1 MANVGFL
8 RGSQAGLN
16 TLMADKTGI
25 KEGSFYLTN
34 DTNRLYFGKSATEL
48 VALNEGV
55 TTVAAI
61 ANLPS
66 GTNLSNEV
74 GHFYY
79 ATAENIL
86 CVYNGSQWVQ
96 INPDTDTQVSS
107 VSTAVAVASNAATAT
122 TTLKFLRDGR
132 ELDATENKSTALK
145 FVGADLV
152 LTANG
157 ADGIK
162 LTGDTYSI
170 GSSAI
175 TGGVAIDL
183 NRDNA
188 ADSTRKSKIGSVNLK
203 SGNAISLVRDT
214 NGDITV
220 NATTQVASIE
230 KNEFSVSQTGQ
241 TATITS
247 EVKDTLSTNGETDS
261 FKLAAD
267 GNDISLSTDTN
278 NKTVKIKSSHFS
290 LSGENQATDNTAKI
304 TLKSDLANS
313 TSSNFTIAGGDN
325 VTITQDGSEIT
336 VAAVDTT
343 LASVAVDA
351 QATGYKVTVKDTAIT
366 NGVTTTFDPKIK
378 LDGGESVSFI
388 NGVATIPTKVIDDK
402 ITAAK
407 QSMDA
412 MVFKGVA
419 TAVPTG
425 AQEIG
430 WTYKAT
436 GDFTIPAGSVEGSA
450 AAADVKTGDLIVAT
464 GTEVGGV
471 ITSGL
476 KWYVVPSGDEENT
489 TYSFARVNDSG
500 KIGIKLAPDGMAANV
515 AGQMTVE
522 AGDNIAI
529 AANNGSTDGKY
540 QNVKISHGA
549 AGTAVAAPT
558 ATKTTQQVDNNLVI
572 TTHQVS
578 YDKYGHITGVTA
590 KEYTLKDTDTH
601 NNINTFSVAAS
612 DNGQGVVHSVKT
624 NDDTNARTAQ
634 VNYIAATGNQN
645 LSINTTTTA
654 DGVATVTFDLV
665 WGTF

>member
-8 RGSQAGLN
+8 RGSQANLN
-16 TLMADKTGI
+16 TLMTGKTGI

-55 TTVAAI
+55 ITVAAI

-66 GTNLSNEV
+66 GADLSNEI

-79 ATAENIL
+79 VTAENIL

-107 VSTAVAVASNAATAT
+107 VNTAVAVAENAATAT
-122 TTLKFLRDGR
+122 TTLKFSRNGKD
-132 ELDATENKSTALK
+132 LDTAENKSATLK

-188 ADSTRKSKIGSVNLK
+188 ADTTRKGKIGSVNLK
-203 SGNAISLVRDT
+203 AGKAISLARGT
-214 NGDITV
+214 NGDITI
-220 NATTQVASIE
+220 NATTETSSIE

-241 TATITS
+241 VATITN
-247 EVKDTLSTNGETDS
+247 EVKDSLSTNGVKDS

-267 GNDISLSTDTN
+267 GNDISLSTDTET
-278 NKTVKIKSSHFS
+278 KTVKIKGSHFS
-290 LSGENQATDNTAKI
+290 LSGETKETNNTAKI
-304 TLKSDLANS
+304 TLKSDLTGS
-313 TSSNFTIAGGDN
+313 TSSDFSIAGGDN
-325 VTITQDGSEIT
+325 VTVTQNGSAISI
-336 VAAVDTT
+336 AAIDTT
-343 LASVAVDA
+343 LDSVAVDA
-351 QATGYKVTVKDTAIT
+351 QATGYKVTVKDTS
-366 NGVTTTFDPKIK
+366 NNVGVTNTFDPKIQ
-378 LDGGESVSFI
+378 LAGGESVSFV
-388 NGVATIPTKVIDDK
+388 NGIATIPTKVIDDK

-419 TAVPTG
+419 TSVPTG

-450 AAADVKTGDLIVAT
+450 TAADVKTGDLIVAT
-464 GTEVGGV
+464 GNEVGGV

-489 TYSFARVNDSG
+489 TYSFARVEDAG

-515 AGQMTVE
+515 VGQMTVE

-529 AANNGSTDGKY
+529 AANNADTDGNY

-549 AGTAVAAPT
+549 AGTAVATPT
-558 ATKTTQQVDNNLVI
+558 ATKVSQKVDEALVI
-572 TTHQVS
+572 TAHEVA

-601 NNINTFSVAAS
+601 NDIDTFTVAAS
-612 DNGQGVVHSVKT
+612 KNGQGVVHSVKT
-624 NDDTNARTAQ
+624 KDNTNAMTSQ
-634 VNYIAATGNQN
+634 VNYVAATGNQN
-645 LSINTTTTA
+645 IFIKTTSA
-654 DGVATVTFDLV
+654 AGVATVTFDLV

>member
-8 RGSQAGLN
+8 RGSQANLN
-16 TLMADKTGI
+16 TLMTGKTGI

-55 TTVAAI
+55 ITVAAI
-61 ANLPS
+61 ADLPS
-66 GTNLSNEV
+66 GADLSNEI

-107 VSTAVAVASNAATAT
+107 VNTAVVVAENAATAT
-122 TTLKFLRDGR
+122 TTLKFSRDGKD
-132 ELDATENKSTALK
+132 LDTTENKSATLK

-152 LTANG
+152 LTADG
-157 ADGIK
+157 TDGIK

-175 TGGVAIDL
+175 AGGVAIDL

-188 ADSTRKSKIGSVNLK
+188 ADTTRKGKIGSVNLK
-203 SGNAISLVRDT
+203 AGNAIKLVRDT

-220 NATTQVASIE
+220 NATTEVGSVE
-230 KNEFSVSQTGQ
+230 STTFTVSQEGQ
-241 TATITS
+241 TATIES
-247 EVKDTLSTNGETDS
+247 AVKDSLQTDPVKDS
-261 FKLAAD
+261 FKIAAD
-267 GNDISLSTDTN
+267 GNDISLSTDTET
-278 NKTVKIKSSHFS
+278 KTVKIKGSHFS
-290 LSGENQATDNTAKI
+290 LSGETKETDNTAKI
-304 TLKSDLANS
+304 TLKSDLTGSA
-313 TSSNFTIAGGDN
+313 SSDFSIAGGDN
-325 VTITQDGSEIT
+325 VTVTQNGSAISI
-336 VAAVDTT
+336 AAIDTT
-343 LASVAVDA
+343 LNSVAVDA
-351 QATGYKVTVKDTAIT
+351 QAAGYKVTVKDTST
-366 NGVTTTFDPKIK
+366 TDGVTATFDPKIQ
-378 LDGGESVSFI
+378 LAGGESVSFV
-388 NGVATIPTKVIDDK
+388 NGIATIPTKVIDDK

-425 AQEIG
+425 TQEIG

-450 AAADVKTGDLIVAT
+450 AAANVKTGDLIVAT
-464 GTEVGGV
+464 GIEVGGV
-471 ITSGL
+471 ITSNL

-489 TYSFARVNDSG
+489 TYSFARVEDGG
-500 KIGIKLAPDGMAANV
+500 KVGIKLAPDGMAANV
-515 AGQMTVE
+515 VGQMTVE

-529 AANNGSTDGKY
+529 AANNADEDGKY

-558 ATKTTQQVDNNLVI
+558 ATKVSQKVDEALVI
-572 TTHQVS
+572 TAHEVA

-601 NNINTFSVAAS
+601 NDIDTFAVAAS
-612 DNGQGVVHSVKT
+612 ENGQGVVHSVKT
-624 NDDTNARTAQ
+624 KDNTNAMTAQ
-634 VNYIAATGNQN
+634 VNYVAATDNQN
-645 LSINTTTTA
+645 ISIKTTSA

>member
-8 RGSQAGLN
+8 RGSQANLN
-16 TLMADKTGI
+16 TLMTGKTGI

-66 GTNLSNEV
+66 GANLANEI

-86 CVYNGSQWVQ
+86 CVYNGQQWVQ

-107 VSTAVAVASNAATAT
+107 VSTAVAVAANAATAT
-122 TTLKFLRDGR
+122 TTLKFLRDGK
-132 ELDATENKSTALK
+132 ELDNTENKSTALK

-157 ADGIK
+157 TDGIK

-175 TGGVAIDL
+175 TDGVAIDL
-183 NRDNA
+183 NRNNA
-188 ADSTRKSKIGSVNLK
+188 ADVTRKGKIGSVNLK
-203 SGNAISLVRDT
+203 AGKAISLARGT
-214 NGDITV
+214 NGDITI
-220 NATTQVASIE
+220 NATTETSSIE
-230 KNEFSVSQTGQ
+230 KNEFSVTQAGQ
-241 TATITS
+241 TATITN
-247 EVKDTLSTNGETDS
+247 EVKDSLSTDGVKDS

-267 GNDISLSTDTN
+267 GNDISLSTDTET
-278 NKTVKIKSSHFS
+278 KTVKIKGSHFS
-290 LSGENQATDNTAKI
+290 LSGETKETDNTAKI
-304 TLKSDLANS
+304 TLKSDLTGSA
-313 TSSNFTIAGGDN
+313 SSDFSIAGGDN
-325 VTITQDGSEIT
+325 VAVTQNGSAISI
-336 VAAVDTT
+336 AAIDTT
-343 LASVAVDA
+343 LNSVAIDA
-351 QATGYKVTVKDTAIT
+351 QATGYKVTVKDTS
-366 NGVTTTFDPKIK
+366 NDVGVTNTFDPKIK
-378 LDGGESVSFI
+378 LDGGESVSFV

-419 TAVPTG
+419 TAVPAGT
-425 AQEIG
+425 QEIG

-450 AAADVKTGDLIVAT
+450 AAANVKTGDLIVAT
-464 GTEVGGV
+464 GVEVGGV

-489 TYSFARVNDSG
+489 TYSFARVEDNG
-500 KIGIKLAPDGMAANV
+500 KVGIKLAPDGMAANV
-515 AGQMTVE
+515 VGQMTVE

-529 AANNGSTDGKY
+529 AANNADKDGKY

-549 AGTAVAAPT
+549 VGTAVAAPT
-558 ATKTTQQVDNNLVI
+558 ATKVSQKVDEALVI
-572 TTHQVS
+572 TAHEVA

-601 NNINTFSVAAS
+601 NDIDTFAVAAS
-612 DNGQGVVHSVKT
+612 ENGQGVVHSVKT
-624 NDDTNARTAQ
+624 KDNTNAMTTQ
-634 VNYIAATGNQN
+634 VNYVAATDNQN
-645 LSINTTTTA
+645 ISIKTTSA
-654 DGVATVTFDLV
+654 AGVATVTFDLV

>member
-8 RGSQAGLN
+8 RGSQANLN
-16 TLMADKTGI
+16 TLMTGKTGI

-55 TTVAAI
+55 ITVDAI
-61 ANLPS
+61 ANLPK
-66 GTNLSNEV
+66 GADLSNEI

-86 CVYNGSQWVQ
+86 CVYNGQQWVQ

-107 VSTAVAVASNAATAT
+107 VSTAVAVAENAATAT
-122 TTLKFLRDGR
+122 TTLKFSRDGKN
-132 ELDATENKSTALK
+132 LDDTENKSATLK

-175 TGGVAIDL
+175 AGGVAIDL

-188 ADSTRKSKIGSVNLK
+188 ADTTRKGKIGSVNLRA
-203 SGNAISLVRDT
+203 GNAIKLERGT
-214 NGDITV
+214 NGDITI
-220 NATTQVASIE
+220 NATTEVGTIE
-230 KNEFSVSQTGQ
+230 SNTFTVSQTGQ
-241 TATITS
+241 VATI
-247 EVKDTLSTNGETDS
+247 ENAVKDSLATDPVKDS

-267 GNDISLSTDTN
+267 GNDISLSTDTEA
-278 NKTVKIKSSHFS
+278 KTVKIKGSHFS
-290 LSGENQATDNTAKI
+290 LSGETKETDNTAKI
-304 TLKSDLANS
+304 TLKSDLTGSA
-313 TSSNFTIAGGDN
+313 SSDFSIAGGDN
-325 VTITQDGSEIT
+325 VTVTQNGSAISI
-336 VAAVDTT
+336 AAIDTT
-343 LASVAVDA
+343 LNSVAVDA
-351 QATGYKVTVKDTAIT
+351 QAAGYKVTVKDTA
-366 NGVTTTFDPKIK
+366 NDVGVTATFDPKIQ
-378 LDGGESVSFI
+378 LAGGESVSFV
-388 NGVATIPTKVIDDK
+388 NGIATIPTKVIDDK

-419 TAVPTG
+419 TSVPTG

-450 AAADVKTGDLIVAT
+450 TAANVKTGDLIVAT
-464 GTEVGGV
+464 GNEVGGV

-489 TYSFARVNDSG
+489 TYSFARVEDAG
-500 KIGIKLAPDGMAANV
+500 KVGIKLAPDGMAANV
-515 AGQMTVE
+515 VGQMTVE

-529 AANNGSTDGKY
+529 AANNANEDGKY

-558 ATKTTQQVDNNLVI
+558 ATKVSQEVDKALVI
-572 TTHQVS
+572 TAHEVA

-601 NNINTFSVAAS
+601 NDIDTFSVAAS
-612 DNGQGVVHSVKT
+612 ENGHGVVHSVKT
-624 NDDTNARTAQ
+624 QDNPSAMTAQ
-634 VNYIAATGNQN
+634 VNYVAATGNQN
-645 LSINTTTTA
+645 ISINTTSSA
-654 DGVATVTFDLV
+654 GVATVTFDLV

>member
-1 MANVGFL
+1 MTNVGFL
-8 RGSQAGLN
+8 RGSQANLN
-16 TLMADKTGI
+16 TLMTGKTGI

-55 TTVAAI
+55 ITVAAI
-61 ANLPS
+61 ADLPS
-66 GTNLSNEV
+66 GADLSNEI

-107 VSTAVAVASNAATAT
+107 VNTAVVVAENAATAT
-122 TTLKFLRDGR
+122 TTLKFSRDGKD
-132 ELDATENKSTALK
+132 LDAAENKSATLK

-175 TGGVAIDL
+175 AGGVAIDL

-188 ADSTRKSKIGSVNLK
+188 ADTTRKGKIGSVNLK
-203 SGNAISLVRDT
+203 AGNAIKLVRDT

-220 NATTQVASIE
+220 NATTEVGSVE
-230 KNEFSVSQTGQ
+230 STTFTVSQTGQ
-241 TATITS
+241 VATIES
-247 EVKDTLSTNGETDS
+247 AVKDSLSTDPVKDS

-267 GNDISLSTDTN
+267 GNDISLSTDTET
-278 NKTVKIKSSHFS
+278 KTVKIKGSHFS
-290 LSGENQATDNTAKI
+290 LSGETKETDNTAKI
-304 TLKSDLANS
+304 TLKSDLTGSA
-313 TSSNFTIAGGDN
+313 SSDFSIAGGDN
-325 VTITQDGSEIT
+325 VTVTQNGSAISI
-336 VAAVDTT
+336 AAIDTT
-343 LASVAVDA
+343 LDSVAVDA
-351 QATGYKVTVKDTAIT
+351 QAAGYKVTVKDTT
-366 NGVTTTFDPKIK
+366 TTDGVTTTFDPKIQ
-378 LDGGESVSFI
+378 LAGGESVSFV
-388 NGVATIPTKVIDDK
+388 NGIATIPTKVIDDK

-407 QSMDA
+407 QSMNA

-425 AQEIG
+425 TQEIG

-450 AAADVKTGDLIVAT
+450 AAANVKTGDLIVAT
-464 GTEVGGV
+464 GIEVGGV
-471 ITSGL
+471 ITSNL

-489 TYSFARVNDSG
+489 TYSFARVEDGG
-500 KIGIKLAPDGMAANV
+500 KVGIKLAPDGMAANV
-515 AGQMTVE
+515 VGQMTVE

-529 AANNGSTDGKY
+529 AANNADEDGKY

-558 ATKTTQQVDNNLVI
+558 ATKVSQKVDEALVI
-572 TTHQVS
+572 TAHEVA

-601 NNINTFSVAAS
+601 NDIDTFAVAAS
-612 DNGQGVVHSVKT
+612 ENGQGVVHSVKT
-624 NDDTNARTAQ
+624 KDNTNAMTTQ
-634 VNYIAATGNQN
+634 VNYVAATDNQN
-645 LSINTTTTA
+645 ISIKTTSA
-654 DGVATVTFDLV
+654 AGVATVTFDLV

>member
-8 RGSQAGLN
+8 RGSQANLN
-16 TLMADKTGI
+16 TLMTGKTGI

-55 TTVAAI
+55 ITVAAI
-61 ANLPS
+61 ANLPT
-66 GTNLSNEV
+66 GADLSNEI

-86 CVYNGSQWVQ
+86 CVYNGQQWVQ

-107 VSTAVAVASNAATAT
+107 VSTAVAVAENAATAT
-122 TTLKFLRDGR
+122 TTLKFSRDGKN
-132 ELDATENKSTALK
+132 LDDTENKSATLK

-175 TGGVAIDL
+175 AGGVAIDL

-188 ADSTRKSKIGSVNLK
+188 ADTTRKGKIGSVNLK
-203 SGNAISLVRDT
+203 AGNAIKLERGT
-214 NGDITV
+214 NGDITI
-220 NATTQVASIE
+220 NATTEVGTIE
-230 KNEFSVSQTGQ
+230 SNTFTVSQTGQ
-241 TATITS
+241 VATI
-247 EVKDTLSTNGETDS
+247 ENAVKDSLSTDSVKDS

-267 GNDISLSTDTN
+267 GNDISLSTDAAA
-278 NKTVKIKSSHFS
+278 KTVKIKGSHFS
-290 LSGENQATDNTAKI
+290 LSGETKETDNTAKI
-304 TLKSDLANS
+304 TLKSDLTGSA
-313 TSSNFTIAGGDN
+313 SSNFSIAGGDN
-325 VTITQDGSEIT
+325 VTVTQNGSAISI
-336 VAAVDTT
+336 AAVDTT
-343 LASVAVDA
+343 LNSVAVDA
-351 QATGYKVTVKDTAIT
+351 QAVGYKVTVKDTS
-366 NGVTTTFDPKIK
+366 NNVGVTNTFDPKIK
-378 LDGGESVSFI
+378 LAGGESVSFV
-388 NGVATIPTKVIDDK
+388 NGIATIPTKVIDDK

-412 MVFKGVA
+412 MVFKGAV
-419 TAVPTG
+419 TSVPTG

-450 AAADVKTGDLIVAT
+450 TAANVKTGDLIVAT
-464 GTEVGGV
+464 GNEVGGV

-489 TYSFARVNDSG
+489 TYSFARVEDAG

-515 AGQMTVE
+515 VGQMTVE

-529 AANNGSTDGKY
+529 AANNADEDGKY

-558 ATKTTQQVDNNLVI
+558 ATKVSQKVDEALVI
-572 TTHQVS
+572 TAHEVA

-601 NNINTFSVAAS
+601 NNINAFGVAAS
-612 DNGQGVVHSVKT
+612 ENGQGVVHSVKT
-624 NDDTNARTAQ
+624 EDDTVARTAQ
-634 VNYIAATGNQN
+634 VNYVAATGNQN
-645 LSINTTTTA
+645 ISINTTSSA
-654 DGVATVTFDLV
+654 GVATVTFDLV

>member
-8 RGSQAGLN
+8 RGSQANLN
-16 TLMADKTGI
+16 TLMTGKTGI

-55 TTVAAI
+55 ITVAAI
-61 ANLPS
+61 ANLPT
-66 GTNLSNEV
+66 GADLSNEI

-86 CVYNGSQWVQ
+86 CVYNGKQWVQ

-107 VSTAVAVASNAATAT
+107 VSTAVAVAENAATAT
-122 TTLKFLRDGR
+122 TTLKFSRDGKD
-132 ELDATENKSTALK
+132 LDATENKSATLK

-170 GSSAI
+170 GSSAVA
-175 TGGVAIDL
+175 GGVAIDL

-188 ADSTRKSKIGSVNLK
+188 ADTTRKGKIGSVNLK
-203 SGNAISLVRDT
+203 AGNAINLERGT
-214 NGDITV
+214 NGDITI
-220 NATTQVASIE
+220 NATTAVATIAS
-230 KNEFSVSQTGQ
+230 NDFTVSQTGQ
-241 TATITS
+241 VATI
-247 EVKDTLSTNGETDS
+247 ENAVKDSLSTNPVKDS

-267 GNDISLSTDTN
+267 GNDINISTDATA
-278 NKTVKIKSSHFS
+278 KTVKIKGSHFS
-290 LSGENQATDNTAKI
+290 LNGETKETDNTAKI
-304 TLKSDLANS
+304 TLRSDLTGSA
-313 TSSNFTIAGGDN
+313 SSDFSIAGGDN
-325 VTITQDGSEIT
+325 VAVTQNGSAISI
-336 VAAVDTT
+336 AAINTT
-343 LASVAVDA
+343 LKSVAVDA
-351 QATGYKVTVKDTAIT
+351 QAAGYKVTVTDTA
-366 NGVTTTFDPKIK
+366 NDVGVTNTFDPKIQ
-378 LDGGESVSFI
+378 LAGGESVSFV
-388 NGVATIPTKVIDDK
+388 NGIATIPTKVIDDK

-419 TAVPTG
+419 TSVPTG

-450 AAADVKTGDLIVAT
+450 AAANVKTGDLIVAT
-464 GTEVGGV
+464 GNEVGGV

-489 TYSFARVNDSG
+489 TYSFARVEDAG
-500 KIGIKLAPDGMAANV
+500 KVGIKLAPDGMAANV
-515 AGQMTVE
+515 VGQMTVE

-529 AANNGSTDGKY
+529 AANNANEDGKY

-558 ATKTTQQVDNNLVI
+558 ATKVSQKVDEALVI
-572 TTHQVS
+572 TAHEVA

-601 NNINTFSVAAS
+601 NNINAFGVAAS
-612 DNGQGVVHSVKT
+612 ENGQGVVHSVKT
-624 NDDTNARTAQ
+624 EDDTVARTAQ
-634 VNYIAATGNQN
+634 VNYVAATGNQN
-645 LSINTTTTA
+645 ISINTTSSA
-654 DGVATVTFDLV
+654 GVATVTFDLV

>member
-8 RGSQAGLN
+8 RGSQANLN
-16 TLMADKTGI
+16 TLMTGKTGI

-55 TTVAAI
+55 ITVAAI
-61 ANLPS
+61 ANLPT
-66 GTNLSNEV
+66 GADLSNEI

-86 CVYNGSQWVQ
+86 CVYNGQQWVQ

-107 VSTAVAVASNAATAT
+107 VSTAVAVAENAATAT
-122 TTLKFLRDGR
+122 TTLKFSRDGKN
-132 ELDATENKSTALK
+132 LDDTENKSATLK

-175 TGGVAIDL
+175 AGGVAIDL

-188 ADSTRKSKIGSVNLK
+188 ADTTRKGKIGSVNLK
-203 SGNAISLVRDT
+203 AGNAIKLERGT
-214 NGDITV
+214 NGDITI
-220 NATTQVASIE
+220 NATTEVGTIE
-230 KNEFSVSQTGQ
+230 SNTFTVSQTGQ
-241 TATITS
+241 VATI
-247 EVKDTLSTNGETDS
+247 ENAVKDSLSTDPVKDS

-267 GNDISLSTDTN
+267 GNDISLSTDAAA
-278 NKTVKIKSSHFS
+278 KTVKIKGSHFS
-290 LSGENQATDNTAKI
+290 LSGETKETDNTAKI
-304 TLKSDLANS
+304 TLKSDLTGSA
-313 TSSNFTIAGGDN
+313 SSNFSIAGGDN
-325 VTITQDGSEIT
+325 VTVTQNGSAISI
-336 VAAVDTT
+336 AAVDTT
-343 LASVAVDA
+343 LNSVAVDA
-351 QATGYKVTVKDTAIT
+351 QAAGYKITVKDTS
-366 NGVTTTFDPKIK
+366 NNVGVTNTFDPKIK
-378 LDGGESVSFI
+378 LAGGESVSFV
-388 NGVATIPTKVIDDK
+388 NGIATIPTKVIDDK

-412 MVFKGVA
+412 MVFKGAV
-419 TAVPTG
+419 TSVPTG

-450 AAADVKTGDLIVAT
+450 AAANVKTGDLIVAT
-464 GTEVGGV
+464 GNEVGGV

-489 TYSFARVNDSG
+489 TYSFARVEDAG

-515 AGQMTVE
+515 VGQMTVE

-529 AANNGSTDGKY
+529 AANNADEDGKY

-558 ATKTTQQVDNNLVI
+558 ATKVSQKVDEALVI
-572 TTHQVS
+572 TAHEVA

-601 NNINTFSVAAS
+601 NNINAFGVAAS
-612 DNGQGVVHSVKT
+612 ENGQGVVHSVKT
-624 NDDTNARTAQ
+624 EDDTVARTAQ
-634 VNYIAATGNQN
+634 VNYVAATGNQN
-645 LSINTTTTA
+645 ISINTTSSA
-654 DGVATVTFDLV
+654 GVATVTFDLV

>member
-8 RGSQAGLN
+8 RGSQANLN
-16 TLMADKTGI
+16 TLMTGKTGI

-55 TTVAAI
+55 ITVAAI
-61 ANLPS
+61 ANLPT
-66 GTNLSNEV
+66 GADLSNEI

-86 CVYNGSQWVQ
+86 CVYNGHQWVQ

-107 VSTAVAVASNAATAT
+107 VSTAVAVAENAATAT
-122 TTLKFLRDGR
+122 TTLKFSRDGKD
-132 ELDATENKSTALK
+132 LDATENKSATLK

-175 TGGVAIDL
+175 AGGVAIDL

-188 ADSTRKSKIGSVNLK
+188 ADTTRKGKIGSVNLK
-203 SGNAISLVRDT
+203 AGNAIKLERGT
-214 NGDITV
+214 NGDITI
-220 NATTQVASIE
+220 NATTEVGTIE
-230 KNEFSVSQTGQ
+230 SNTFTVSQTGQ
-241 TATITS
+241 VATI
-247 EVKDTLSTNGETDS
+247 ENAVKDSLSTDPVKDS
-261 FKLAAD
+261 FKIAAD
-267 GNDISLSTDTN
+267 GNDINISTDAAA
-278 NKTVKIKSSHFS
+278 KTVKIKGSHFS
-290 LSGENQATDNTAKI
+290 LSGETKETDNTAKI
-304 TLKSDLANS
+304 TLKSDLTGSA
-313 TSSNFTIAGGDN
+313 SSNFSIAGGDN
-325 VTITQDGSEIT
+325 VTVTQNGSAISI
-336 VAAVDTT
+336 AAVDTT
-343 LASVAVDA
+343 LNSVAVDA
-351 QATGYKVTVKDTAIT
+351 QATGYKVTVKDTS
-366 NGVTTTFDPKIK
+366 NNVGVTNTFDPKIQ
-378 LDGGESVSFI
+378 LAGGESVSFV
-388 NGVATIPTKVIDDK
+388 NGIATIPTKVIDDK

-419 TAVPTG
+419 TSIPTG

-450 AAADVKTGDLIVAT
+450 TAADVKTGDLIVAT
-464 GTEVGGV
+464 GNEVGGV

-489 TYSFARVNDSG
+489 TYSFARVEDAG

-515 AGQMTVE
+515 VGQMTVE

-529 AANNGSTDGKY
+529 AANNADEDGKY

-558 ATKTTQQVDNNLVI
+558 ATKVSQKVDEALVI
-572 TTHQVS
+572 TAHEVA

-601 NNINTFSVAAS
+601 NNINAFGVAAS
-612 DNGQGVVHSVKT
+612 ENGQGVVHSVKT
-624 NDDTNARTAQ
+624 EDDTVARTAQ
-634 VNYIAATGNQN
+634 VNYVAATGNQN
-645 LSINTTTTA
+645 ISINTTSSA
-654 DGVATVTFDLV
+654 GVATVTFDLV

>member
-8 RGSQAGLN
+8 RGSQANLN
-16 TLMADKTGI
+16 TLMTGKTGI

-55 TTVAAI
+55 ITVDAI
-61 ANLPS
+61 ANLPK
-66 GTNLSNEV
+66 GADLSNEI

-79 ATAENIL
+79 ATTENIL
-86 CVYNGSQWVQ
+86 CVYNGQQWVQ

-107 VSTAVAVASNAATAT
+107 VSTAVAVAENAATAT
-122 TTLKFLRDGR
+122 TTLKFSRDGKN
-132 ELDATENKSTALK
+132 LDDTENKSATLK

-175 TGGVAIDL
+175 AGGVAIDL

-188 ADSTRKSKIGSVNLK
+188 ADVTRKGKIGSVNLK
-203 SGNAISLVRDT
+203 AGNSIKLERGT
-214 NGDITV
+214 NGDITID
-220 NATTQVASIE
+220 ATTAVGTIE
-230 KNEFSVSQTGQ
+230 SNTFTVSQTGQ
-241 TATITS
+241 VATI
-247 EVKDTLSTNGETDS
+247 ENAVKDSLATDPVKDS

-267 GNDISLSTDTN
+267 GNDISLSTDAAA
-278 NKTVKIKSSHFS
+278 KTVKIKGSHFS
-290 LSGENQATDNTAKI
+290 LSGETKETDNTAKI
-304 TLKSDLANS
+304 TLKSDLTGSA
-313 TSSNFTIAGGDN
+313 SSNFSIAGGDN
-325 VTITQDGSEIT
+325 VAVTQNGSAISI
-336 VAAVDTT
+336 AAVDTT
-343 LASVAVDA
+343 LKGVAIDA
-351 QATGYKVTVKDTAIT
+351 QAAGYKVTVTDTS
-366 NGVTTTFDPKIK
+366 NDVGVTNTFDPKIQ
-378 LDGGESVSFI
+378 LAGGESVSFV
-388 NGVATIPTKVIDDK
+388 NGIATIPTKVIDDK

-419 TAVPTG
+419 TSVPTG

-450 AAADVKTGDLIVAT
+450 TAADVKTGDLIVAT
-464 GTEVGGV
+464 GNEVGGV

-489 TYSFARVNDSG
+489 TYSFARVEDAG

-515 AGQMTVE
+515 VGQMTVE

-529 AANNGSTDGKY
+529 AANNTNEDGKY

-558 ATKTTQQVDNNLVI
+558 ATKISQKVDEALVI
-572 TTHQVS
+572 TAHEVA

-601 NNINTFSVAAS
+601 NDIETFSVAAS
-612 DNGQGVVHSVKT
+612 ENGKGVVHSVKT
-624 NDDTNARTAQ
+624 KDNPSAMTAQ
-634 VNYIAATGNQN
+634 VNYVAATGNQN
-645 LSINTTTTA
+645 ISINTTSSA
-654 DGVATVTFDLV
+654 GVATVTFDLV

>member
-8 RGSQAGLN
+8 RGSQANLN
-16 TLMADKTGI
+16 TLMTGKTGI

-61 ANLPS
+61 ADLPS
-66 GTNLSNEV
+66 GADLSNEI

-107 VSTAVAVASNAATAT
+107 VNTAVVVAENAATAT
-122 TTLKFLRDGR
+122 TTLKFSRDGKD
-132 ELDATENKSTALK
+132 LDAAENKSATLK

-175 TGGVAIDL
+175 AGGVAIDL

-188 ADSTRKSKIGSVNLK
+188 ADTTRKGKIGSVNLK
-203 SGNAISLVRDT
+203 AGNAIKLERGT
-214 NGDITV
+214 NGDITI
-220 NATTQVASIE
+220 NATTETSSIE
-230 KNEFSVSQTGQ
+230 KNEFSVTQAGQ
-241 TATITS
+241 TATITN
-247 EVKDTLSTNGETDS
+247 EVKDSLSTDGVKDS

-267 GNDISLSTDTN
+267 GNDISLSTDTET
-278 NKTVKIKSSHFS
+278 KTVKIKGSHFS
-290 LSGENQATDNTAKI
+290 LSGETKETDNTAKI
-304 TLKSDLANS
+304 TLKSDLTGSA
-313 TSSNFTIAGGDN
+313 SSDFSIAGGDN
-325 VTITQDGSEIT
+325 VAVTQNGSAISI
-336 VAAVDTT
+336 AAIDTT
-343 LASVAVDA
+343 LNSVAIDA
-351 QATGYKVTVKDTAIT
+351 QATGYKVTVKDTS
-366 NGVTTTFDPKIK
+366 NDVGVTNTFDPKIQ
-378 LDGGESVSFI
+378 LAGGESVSFV
-388 NGVATIPTKVIDDK
+388 NGIATIPTKVIDDK

-419 TAVPTG
+419 TAVPIGT
-425 AQEIG
+425 QEIG

-450 AAADVKTGDLIVAT
+450 AAANVKTGDLIVAT
-464 GTEVGGV
+464 GVEVGGV

-489 TYSFARVNDSG
+489 TYSFARVEDNG
-500 KIGIKLAPDGMAANV
+500 KVGIKLAPDGMAANV
-515 AGQMTVE
+515 VGQMTVE

-529 AANNGSTDGKY
+529 AANNADEDGKY

-558 ATKTTQQVDNNLVI
+558 ATKVSQKVDEALVI
-572 TTHQVS
+572 TAHEVA

-601 NNINTFSVAAS
+601 NDIDTFAVAAS
-612 DNGQGVVHSVKT
+612 ENGQGVVHSVKT
-624 NDDTNARTAQ
+624 KDNTNAMTAQ
-634 VNYIAATGNQN
+634 VNYVAATDNQN
-645 LSINTTTTA
+645 ISIKTTSA
-654 DGVATVTFDLV
+654 AGVATVTFDLV

>member
-16 TLMADKTGI
+16 TLMAGKTGI

-55 TTVAAI
+55 TTVKAI
-61 ANLPS
+61 ADLPT
-66 GTNLSNEV
+66 GADLSNEI

-79 ATAENIL
+79 ATVENIL

-107 VSTAVAVASNAATAT
+107 VSTAVVVAENAATAT
-122 TTLKFLRDGR
+122 TTLKFSRDGKN
-132 ELDATENKSTALK
+132 LDDTDNKSAALK

-152 LTANG
+152 LTADG
-157 ADGIK
+157 TDGIK

-175 TGGVAIDL
+175 ADGVAIDL

-188 ADSTRKSKIGSVNLK
+188 ADTTRKGKIGSVNLK
-203 SGNAISLVRDT
+203 AGNAIKLVRDT

-220 NATTQVASIE
+220 NATTEVGSVE
-230 KNEFSVSQTGQ
+230 STTFTVSQTGQ
-241 TATITS
+241 VATIES
-247 EVKDTLSTNGETDS
+247 AVKDSLSTDPVKDS

-267 GNDISLSTDTN
+267 GNDISLSTDTET
-278 NKTVKIKSSHFS
+278 KTVKIKGSHFS
-290 LSGENQATDNTAKI
+290 LSGETKETDNTAKI
-304 TLKSDLANS
+304 TLKSDLTGSA
-313 TSSNFTIAGGDN
+313 SSDFSIAGGDN
-325 VTITQDGSEIT
+325 VTVTQNGSTISI
-336 VAAVDTT
+336 AAIDTT
-343 LASVAVDA
+343 LDSVAVDA
-351 QATGYKVTVKDTAIT
+351 QATGYKVTVKDTT
-366 NGVTTTFDPKIK
+366 TTDGVTATFDPKIQ
-378 LDGGESVSFI
+378 LAGGESVSFV
-388 NGVATIPTKVIDDK
+388 NGIAIIPTKVIDDK
-402 ITAAK
+402 ITAAR

-412 MVFKGVA
+412 MVFKGAA

-425 AQEIG
+425 TQEIG

-436 GDFTIPAGSVEGSA
+436 GDFTIPADSVEGNA
-450 AAADVKTGDLIVAT
+450 AAVNVKTGDLIVAT
-464 GTEVGGV
+464 GIEVGGV
-471 ITSGL
+471 ITSNL

-489 TYSFARVNDSG
+489 TYSFARVEDGN
-500 KIGIKLAPDGMAANV
+500 KVGIKLAPDGMAANV
-515 AGQMTVE
+515 VGQMTVE

-529 AANNGSTDGKY
+529 AANNADEDGKY

-558 ATKTTQQVDNNLVI
+558 ATKVSQKVDEALVI
-572 TTHQVS
+572 TAHEVA

-601 NNINTFSVAAS
+601 NDIDAFGVAAS
-612 DNGQGVVHSVKT
+612 ENGQGVVHSVKT
-624 NDDTNARTAQ
+624 KDNTNAMTAQ
-634 VNYIAATGNQN
+634 VNYVAATDNQN
-645 LSINTTTTA
+645 ISIKTTSA
-654 DGVATVTFDLV
+654 AGVATVTFDLV

>member
-8 RGSQAGLN
+8 RGSQANLN
-16 TLMADKTGI
+16 TLMTGKTGI

-55 TTVAAI
+55 ITVAAI
-61 ANLPS
+61 ADLPS
-66 GTNLSNEV
+66 GADLSNEI

-107 VSTAVAVASNAATAT
+107 VNTAVVVAENAATAT
-122 TTLKFLRDGR
+122 TTLKFSRDGKD
-132 ELDATENKSTALK
+132 LDAAENKSATLK

-175 TGGVAIDL
+175 AGGVAIDL

-188 ADSTRKSKIGSVNLK
+188 ADTTRKGKIGSVNLK
-203 SGNAISLVRDT
+203 AGNAIKLVRDT

-220 NATTQVASIE
+220 NATTEVGSVE
-230 KNEFSVSQTGQ
+230 STTFTVSQTGQ
-241 TATITS
+241 VATIES
-247 EVKDTLSTNGETDS
+247 AVKDSLSTDPVKDS

-267 GNDISLSTDTN
+267 GNDISLSTDTET
-278 NKTVKIKSSHFS
+278 KTVKIKGSHFS
-290 LSGENQATDNTAKI
+290 LSGETKETDNTAKI
-304 TLKSDLANS
+304 TLKSDLTGSA
-313 TSSNFTIAGGDN
+313 SSDFSIAGGDN
-325 VTITQDGSEIT
+325 VTVTQNGSAISITAI
-336 VAAVDTT
+336 DTT
-343 LASVAVDA
+343 LDSVAVDA
-351 QATGYKVTVKDTAIT
+351 QAAGYKVTVKDTT
-366 NGVTTTFDPKIK
+366 TTDGVTTTFDPKIQ
-378 LDGGESVSFI
+378 LAGGESVSFV
-388 NGVATIPTKVIDDK
+388 NGIATIPTKVIDDK

-425 AQEIG
+425 TQEIG

-436 GDFTIPAGSVEGSA
+436 GDFTIPAGSVEGSTA
-450 AAADVKTGDLIVAT
+450 AANVKTGDLIVAT
-464 GTEVGGV
+464 GIEVGGV
-471 ITSGL
+471 ITSNL

-489 TYSFARVNDSG
+489 TYSFARVEDGG
-500 KIGIKLAPDGMAANV
+500 KVGIKLAPDGMAANV
-515 AGQMTVE
+515 VGQMTVE

-529 AANNGSTDGKY
+529 AANNADEDGKY

-549 AGTAVAAPT
+549 VGTAVAAPT
-558 ATKTTQQVDNNLVI
+558 ATKVSQKVDEALVI
-572 TTHQVS
+572 TAHEVA

-601 NNINTFSVAAS
+601 NDIDTFAVAAS
-612 DNGQGVVHSVKT
+612 ENGQGVVHSVKT
-624 NDDTNARTAQ
+624 KDNTNAMTAQ
-634 VNYIAATGNQN
+634 VNYVAATDNQN
-645 LSINTTTTA
+645 ISIKTTSVA
-654 DGVATVTFDLV
+654 GVATVTFDLV

>member
-8 RGSQAGLN
+8 RGSQANLN
-16 TLMADKTGI
+16 TLMTGKTGI

-55 TTVAAI
+55 ITVAAI
-61 ANLPS
+61 ANLPT
-66 GTNLSNEV
+66 GAGLSNEI

-107 VSTAVAVASNAATAT
+107 VNTAVAVAENAATAT
-122 TTLKFLRDGR
+122 TTLKFSRNGKD
-132 ELDATENKSTALK
+132 LDTTENKSATLK

-188 ADSTRKSKIGSVNLK
+188 ADTARKGKIGSVNLK
-203 SGNAISLVRDT
+203 AGNAIKLERGT
-214 NGDITV
+214 NGDITID
-220 NATTQVASIE
+220 ATTAVATIE
-230 KNEFSVSQTGQ
+230 SNTFTVSQTGQ
-241 TATITS
+241 VATI
-247 EVKDTLSTNGETDS
+247 ENAVKDSLATDPVKDS

-267 GNDISLSTDTN
+267 GNDISLSTDTET
-278 NKTVKIKSSHFS
+278 KTVKIKGSHFS
-290 LSGENQATDNTAKI
+290 LSGETKETDNTAKI
-304 TLKSDLANS
+304 TLKSDLTGS
-313 TSSNFTIAGGDN
+313 TSSDFSIAGGDN
-325 VTITQDGSEIT
+325 VTVTQNGSAISI
-336 VAAVDTT
+336 AAIDTT
-343 LASVAVDA
+343 LNSVAVDA
-351 QATGYKVTVKDTAIT
+351 QATGYKVTVKDTS
-366 NGVTTTFDPKIK
+366 NNVGVTNTFDPKIQ
-378 LDGGESVSFI
+378 LAGGESVSFV
-388 NGVATIPTKVIDDK
+388 NGIATIPTKVIDDK

-419 TAVPTG
+419 TSVPTG

-450 AAADVKTGDLIVAT
+450 TAADVKTGDLIVAT
-464 GTEVGGV
+464 GNEVGGV

-489 TYSFARVNDSG
+489 TYSFARVEDAG

-515 AGQMTVE
+515 VGQMTVE

-529 AANNGSTDGKY
+529 AANNADTDGNY

-549 AGTAVAAPT
+549 AGTAVATPT
-558 ATKTTQQVDNNLVI
+558 ATKVSQKVDEALVI
-572 TTHQVS
+572 TAHEVA

-601 NNINTFSVAAS
+601 NDIDTFTVAAS
-612 DNGQGVVHSVKT
+612 KNGQGVVHSVKT
-624 NDDTNARTAQ
+624 KDNTNAMTSQ
-634 VNYIAATGNQN
+634 VNYVAATGNQN
-645 LSINTTTTA
+645 IFIKTTSA
-654 DGVATVTFDLV
+654 AGVATVTFDLV

>member
-8 RGSQAGLN
+8 RGSQANLN
-16 TLMADKTGI
+16 TLMTGKTGI

-55 TTVAAI
+55 ITVAAI
-61 ANLPS
+61 ANLPT
-66 GTNLSNEV
+66 GADLSNEI

-86 CVYNGSQWVQ
+86 CVYNGQQWVQ

-107 VSTAVAVASNAATAT
+107 VSTAVAVAENAATAT
-122 TTLKFLRDGR
+122 TTLKFSRDGKN
-132 ELDATENKSTALK
+132 LDDTENKSATLK

-175 TGGVAIDL
+175 AGGVAIDL

-188 ADSTRKSKIGSVNLK
+188 ADTTRKGKIGSVNLK
-203 SGNAISLVRDT
+203 AGDAIKLERGT
-214 NGDITV
+214 NGDITI
-220 NATTQVASIE
+220 NATTEVGTIE
-230 KNEFSVSQTGQ
+230 SNTFTVSQTGQ
-241 TATITS
+241 VATI
-247 EVKDTLSTNGETDS
+247 ENAVKDSLSTDSVKDS

-267 GNDISLSTDTN
+267 GNDISLSTDTET
-278 NKTVKIKSSHFS
+278 KTVKIKGSHFS
-290 LSGENQATDNTAKI
+290 LSGETKETDNTAKI
-304 TLKSDLANS
+304 TLKSDLTGSA
-313 TSSNFTIAGGDN
+313 SSNFSIAGGDN
-325 VTITQDGSEIT
+325 VAVTQNGSAISI
-336 VAAVDTT
+336 AAVDTT
-343 LASVAVDA
+343 LNSVAVDA
-351 QATGYKVTVKDTAIT
+351 QATGYKVTVKDTS
-366 NGVTTTFDPKIK
+366 NNVGVTNTFDPKIQ
-378 LDGGESVSFI
+378 LAGGESVSFV
-388 NGVATIPTKVIDDK
+388 NGIATIPTKVIDDK

-419 TAVPTG
+419 TSVPTG

-450 AAADVKTGDLIVAT
+450 MAANVKTGDLIVAT
-464 GTEVGGV
+464 GNEVGGV

-489 TYSFARVNDSG
+489 TYSFARVEDGG
-500 KIGIKLAPDGMAANV
+500 KVGIKLAPDGMAANV
-515 AGQMTVE
+515 VGQMTVE

-529 AANNGSTDGKY
+529 AANNTDEDGKY

-558 ATKTTQQVDNNLVI
+558 ATKVSQKVDEALVI
-572 TTHQVS
+572 TAHEVA

-601 NNINTFSVAAS
+601 NDIDTFSVAAS
-612 DNGQGVVHSVKT
+612 ENGHGVVHSVKT
-624 NDDTNARTAQ
+624 KDNPSAMTAQ
-634 VNYIAATGNQN
+634 VNYVAATGNQN
-645 LSINTTTTA
+645 ISINTTSS

>member
-8 RGSQAGLN
+8 RGSQANLN
-16 TLMADKTGI
+16 TLMTGKTGI

-55 TTVAAI
+55 ITVAAI
-61 ANLPS
+61 ADLPS
-66 GTNLSNEV
+66 GADLSNEI

-107 VSTAVAVASNAATAT
+107 VNTAVVVAENAATAT
-122 TTLKFLRDGR
+122 TTLKFSRDGKD
-132 ELDATENKSTALK
+132 LDAAENKSATLK

-175 TGGVAIDL
+175 AGGVAIDL

-188 ADSTRKSKIGSVNLK
+188 ADTTRKGKIGSVNLK
-203 SGNAISLVRDT
+203 AGNAIKLVRDT

-220 NATTQVASIE
+220 NATTEVGSVE
-230 KNEFSVSQTGQ
+230 STTFTVSQTGQ
-241 TATITS
+241 VATIES
-247 EVKDTLSTNGETDS
+247 AVKDSLSTDPVKDS

-267 GNDISLSTDTN
+267 GNDISLSTDTET
-278 NKTVKIKSSHFS
+278 KTVKIKGSHFS
-290 LSGENQATDNTAKI
+290 LSGETKETDNTAKI
-304 TLKSDLANS
+304 TLKSDLTGSA
-313 TSSNFTIAGGDN
+313 SSDFSIAGGDN
-325 VTITQDGSEIT
+325 VTVTQNGSAISITAI
-336 VAAVDTT
+336 DTT
-343 LASVAVDA
+343 LDSVAVDA
-351 QATGYKVTVKDTAIT
+351 QAAGYKVTVKDTT
-366 NGVTTTFDPKIK
+366 TTDGVTTTFDPKIQ
-378 LDGGESVSFI
+378 LAGGESVSFV
-388 NGVATIPTKVIDDK
+388 NGIATIPTKVIDDK

-425 AQEIG
+425 TQEIG

-450 AAADVKTGDLIVAT
+450 AAANVKTGDLIVAT
-464 GTEVGGV
+464 GIEVGGV
-471 ITSGL
+471 ITSNL

-489 TYSFARVNDSG
+489 TYSFARVEDGG
-500 KIGIKLAPDGMAANV
+500 KVGIKLAPDGMAANV
-515 AGQMTVE
+515 VGQMTVE

-529 AANNGSTDGKY
+529 AANNADEDGKY

-549 AGTAVAAPT
+549 VGTAVAAPT
-558 ATKTTQQVDNNLVI
+558 ATKVSQKVDEALVI
-572 TTHQVS
+572 TAHEVA

-601 NNINTFSVAAS
+601 NDIDTFAVAAS
-612 DNGQGVVHSVKT
+612 ENGQGVVHSVKT
-624 NDDTNARTAQ
+624 KDNTNAMTAQ
-634 VNYIAATGNQN
+634 VNYVAATDNQN
-645 LSINTTTTA
+645 ISIKTTSA
-654 DGVATVTFDLV
+654 AGVATVTFDLV

>member
-8 RGSQAGLN
+8 RGSQANLN
-16 TLMADKTGI
+16 TLMTSKTGI

-55 TTVAAI
+55 ITVAAI
-61 ANLPS
+61 ADLPS
-66 GTNLSNEV
+66 GADLSNEI

-107 VSTAVAVASNAATAT
+107 VNTAVVVAENAATAT
-122 TTLKFLRDGR
+122 TTLKFSRDGKD
-132 ELDATENKSTALK
+132 LDAAENKSATLK

-175 TGGVAIDL
+175 AGGVAIDL

-188 ADSTRKSKIGSVNLK
+188 ADTTRKGKIGSVNLK
-203 SGNAISLVRDT
+203 AGNAIKLVRDT

-220 NATTQVASIE
+220 NATTEVGSVE
-230 KNEFSVSQTGQ
+230 STTFTVSQTGQ
-241 TATITS
+241 VATIES
-247 EVKDTLSTNGETDS
+247 AVKDSLSTDPVKDS

-267 GNDISLSTDTN
+267 GNDISLSTDTET
-278 NKTVKIKSSHFS
+278 KTVKIKGSHFS
-290 LSGENQATDNTAKI
+290 LSGETKETDNTAKI
-304 TLKSDLANS
+304 TLKSDLTGSA
-313 TSSNFTIAGGDN
+313 SSDFSIAGGDN
-325 VTITQDGSEIT
+325 VTVTQNGSAISITAI
-336 VAAVDTT
+336 DTT
-343 LASVAVDA
+343 LDSVAVDA
-351 QATGYKVTVKDTAIT
+351 QAAGYKVTVKDTT
-366 NGVTTTFDPKIK
+366 TTDGVTTTFDPKIQ
-378 LDGGESVSFI
+378 LAGGESVSFV
-388 NGVATIPTKVIDDK
+388 NGIATIPTKVIDDK

-425 AQEIG
+425 TQEIG

-450 AAADVKTGDLIVAT
+450 AAANVKTGDLIVAT
-464 GTEVGGV
+464 GIEVGGV
-471 ITSGL
+471 ITSNL

-489 TYSFARVNDSG
+489 TYSFARVEDGG
-500 KIGIKLAPDGMAANV
+500 KVGIKLAPDGMAANV
-515 AGQMTVE
+515 VGQMTVE

-529 AANNGSTDGKY
+529 AANNADEDGKY

-549 AGTAVAAPT
+549 VGTAVAVPT
-558 ATKTTQQVDNNLVI
+558 ATKVSQKVDEALVI
-572 TTHQVS
+572 TAHEVA

-601 NNINTFSVAAS
+601 NDIDTFAVAAS
-612 DNGQGVVHSVKT
+612 ENGQGVVHSVKT
-624 NDDTNARTAQ
+624 KDNTNAMTAQ
-634 VNYIAATGNQN
+634 VNYVAATDNQN
-645 LSINTTTTA
+645 ISIKTTSA
-654 DGVATVTFDLV
+654 AGVATVTFDLV

>member
-8 RGSQAGLN
+8 RGSQANLN
-16 TLMADKTGI
+16 TLMTDKAGI

-55 TTVAAI
+55 ITVAAI

-66 GTNLSNEV
+66 GADLSNEI

-86 CVYNGSQWVQ
+86 CVYNGNQWVQ

-107 VSTAVAVASNAATAT
+107 VNTAVAVAKNAATAT
-122 TTLKFLRDGR
+122 TTLKFSRDGK
-132 ELDATENKSTALK
+132 ELDDTENKSAALK

-152 LTANG
+152 LTADG
-157 ADGIK
+157 TDGIK

-183 NRDNA
+183 NRNNA
-188 ADSTRKSKIGSVNLK
+188 ADTTRKGKIGSVNLK
-203 SGNAISLVRDT
+203 AGNAITLARGT
-214 NGDITV
+214 NGDITI
-220 NATTQVASIE
+220 NATTETSSIE

-241 TATITS
+241 VATITN
-247 EVKDTLSTNGETDS
+247 EVKDSLSTDGIKDS

-267 GNDISLSTDTN
+267 GNDISLSTDTET
-278 NKTVKIKSSHFS
+278 KTVKIKGSHFS
-290 LSGENQATDNTAKI
+290 LSGETKEANNTAKI
-304 TLKSDLANS
+304 TLKSDLTGSA
-313 TSSNFTIAGGDN
+313 SSDFSIAGGDN
-325 VTITQDGSEIT
+325 VTVTQDGSTISI
-336 VAAVDTT
+336 AAIDTT
-343 LASVAVDA
+343 LDSVAVDA
-351 QATGYKVTVKDTAIT
+351 QAAGYKVTVKDTAT
-366 NGVTTTFDPKIK
+366 TDGVTTTFDPKIQ
-378 LDGGESVSFI
+378 LAGGESVSFV
-388 NGVATIPTKVIDDK
+388 NGIATIPTKVIDDK

-412 MVFKGVA
+412 MVFKGAA

-425 AQEIG
+425 TQEIG

-436 GDFTIPAGSVEGSA
+436 GDFTIPAGSVEGNA
-450 AAADVKTGDLIVAT
+450 AAVNVKTGDLIVAT
-464 GTEVGGV
+464 GIEVGGV
-471 ITSGL
+471 ITSNL

-489 TYSFARVNDSG
+489 TYSFARVEDGG
-500 KIGIKLAPDGMAANV
+500 KVGIKLAPDGMAANV
-515 AGQMTVE
+515 VGQMTVE

-529 AANNGSTDGKY
+529 AANNADEDGKY

-558 ATKTTQQVDNNLVI
+558 ATKVSQKVDEALVI
-572 TTHQVS
+572 TAHEVA

-601 NNINTFSVAAS
+601 NDIDAFAVAAS
-612 DNGQGVVHSVKT
+612 ENGQGVVHSVKT
-624 NDDTNARTAQ
+624 KDNTNAMTAQ
-634 VNYIAATGNQN
+634 VNYVAATDNQN
-645 LSINTTTTA
+645 ISIKTTSA
-654 DGVATVTFDLV
+654 AGVATVTFDLV

>member
-16 TLMADKTGI
+16 TLMTNKTGI

-61 ANLPS
+61 ADLPKGAS
-66 GTNLSNEV
+66 LTNEI

-86 CVYNGSQWVQ
+86 CVYNGQQWVQ

-107 VSTAVAVASNAATAT
+107 VSTAVAVAENAATAT
-122 TTLKFLRDGR
+122 TTLKFSRDGKD
-132 ELDATENKSTALK
+132 LDANNDRSATLK

-175 TGGVAIDL
+175 AGGVAIDL

-188 ADSTRKSKIGSVNLK
+188 ADTTRKGKIGSVNLK
-203 SGNAISLVRDT
+203 AGNAIKLERGT
-214 NGDITV
+214 NGDITID
-220 NATTQVASIE
+220 ATAEVATIKS
-230 KNEFSVSQTGQ
+230 NTFTVSQTGQ
-241 TATITS
+241 VATIENAVQDSLATDP
-247 EVKDTLSTNGETDS
+247 VKDS

-267 GNDISLSTDTN
+267 GNDISLSTDTGT
-278 NKTVKIKSSHFS
+278 KTVKIKGSHFS
-290 LSGENQATDNTAKI
+290 LSGETQATDNTAKI
-304 TLKSDLANS
+304 TLKSDLTGSA
-313 TSSNFTIAGGDN
+313 SSNFSIAGGDN
-325 VTITQDGSEIT
+325 VHVTQNGSAISI
-336 VAAVDTT
+336 AAVNTT
-343 LASVAVDA
+343 LDSVAIDA
-351 QATGYKVTVKDTAIT
+351 QAAGYKVTVKDTS
-366 NGVTTTFDPKIK
+366 NNVGVTNTFDPKIK
-378 LDGGESVSFI
+378 LAGGESVSFV
-388 NGVATIPTKVIDDK
+388 NGIATIPTKVIDDK

-412 MVFKGVA
+412 MVFKGAV
-419 TAVPTG
+419 TSVPTG

-450 AAADVKTGDLIVAT
+450 TAADVKTGDLIVAT
-464 GTEVGGV
+464 GNEVGGV

-489 TYSFARVNDSG
+489 TYSFARVEDAG

-515 AGQMTVE
+515 VGQMTVE

-529 AANNGSTDGKY
+529 AANNADEDGKY

-558 ATKTTQQVDNNLVI
+558 ATKVSQNVGEALVI
-572 TTHQVS
+572 TAHEVA

-601 NNINTFSVAAS
+601 NDIDTFGVAAS
-612 DNGQGVVHSVKT
+612 ENGKGVVHSVKT
-624 NDDTNARTAQ
+624 KDNTNARTAQ
-634 VNYIAATGNQN
+634 VNYVAAAGNQN
-645 LSINTTTTA
+645 ISINTTSSA
-654 DGVATVTFDLV
+654 GVATVTFDLV

>member
-16 TLMADKTGI
+16 TLMTNKTGI

-55 TTVAAI
+55 TTVEAI
-61 ANLPS
+61 ANLPKGAS
-66 GTNLSNEV
+66 LSNEI

-86 CVYNGSQWVQ
+86 CVYNGQQWVQ

-107 VSTAVAVASNAATAT
+107 VSTAVAVAENAATAT
-122 TTLKFLRDGR
+122 TTLKFSRDGKD
-132 ELDATENKSTALK
+132 LDATENKSATLK

-175 TGGVAIDL
+175 ADGVAIDL

-188 ADSTRKSKIGSVNLK
+188 ADATRKGKIGSVNLK
-203 SGNAISLVRDT
+203 AGNAIKLERGT
-214 NGDITV
+214 NGDITI
-220 NATTQVASIE
+220 NATTEVGTIE
-230 KNEFSVSQTGQ
+230 SNTFTVSQTGQ
-241 TATITS
+241 VATI
-247 EVKDTLSTNGETDS
+247 ENAVKDSLSTDPVKDS
-261 FKLAAD
+261 FKIAAD
-267 GNDISLSTDTN
+267 GNDINISTDAAA
-278 NKTVKIKSSHFS
+278 KTVKIKGSHFS
-290 LSGENQATDNTAKI
+290 LSGETKETDNTAKI
-304 TLKSDLANS
+304 TLKSDLTGSA
-313 TSSNFTIAGGDN
+313 SSNFSIAGGDN
-325 VTITQDGSEIT
+325 VAVTQNGSAISI
-336 VAAVDTT
+336 AAVDTT
-343 LASVAVDA
+343 LKGVAIDA
-351 QATGYKVTVKDTAIT
+351 QAAGYKVTVKDTS
-366 NGVTTTFDPKIK
+366 NDVGVTNTFDPKIQ
-378 LDGGESVSFI
+378 LAGGESVSFV
-388 NGVATIPTKVIDDK
+388 NGIATIPTKVIDDK

-419 TAVPTG
+419 TSVPTG

-450 AAADVKTGDLIVAT
+450 TAADVKTGDLIVAT
-464 GTEVGGV
+464 GNEVGGV

-489 TYSFARVNDSG
+489 TYSFARVEDAG

-515 AGQMTVE
+515 VGQMTVE

-529 AANNGSTDGKY
+529 AANNTDEDGKY

-558 ATKTTQQVDNNLVI
+558 ATKVSQKVDEALVI
-572 TTHQVS
+572 TAHEVA

-601 NNINTFSVAAS
+601 NNINTFGVAAS
-612 DNGQGVVHSVKT
+612 ENGQGVVHSVKT
-624 NDDTNARTAQ
+624 EDDTVARTAQ
-634 VNYIAATGNQN
+634 VNYVAATGNQN
-645 LSINTTTTA
+645 ISINTTSSA
-654 DGVATVTFDLV
+654 GVATVTFDLV

>member
-8 RGSQAGLN
+8 RGSQSGLN
-16 TLMADKTGI
+16 TLMAGKTGI

-66 GTNLSNEV
+66 GADLSNEI

-86 CVYNGSQWVQ
+86 CVYNGQQWVQ

-107 VSTAVAVASNAATAT
+107 VSTAVAIADNAATAT
-122 TTLKFLRDGR
+122 TTLAFVRDGKD
-132 ELDATENKSTALK
+132 LDATNNKSAALK

-157 ADGIK
+157 TDGIK

-188 ADSTRKSKIGSVNLK
+188 ADTTRKGKIGSVNLK
-203 SGNAISLVRDT
+203 AGNAISLVRGT

-220 NATTQVASIE
+220 NATTEVGSVE
-230 KNEFSVSQTGQ
+230 STTFTVSQEGQ
-241 TATITS
+241 TATIES
-247 EVKDTLSTNGETDS
+247 AVKDSLQTDPVKDS
-261 FKLAAD
+261 FKIAAD
-267 GNDISLSTDTN
+267 GNDINISTDTAA
-278 NKTVKIKSSHFS
+278 KTVKIKGSHFS
-290 LSGENQATDNTAKI
+290 LNGETAATENTAKI

-313 TSSNFTIAGGDN
+313 ASSELSIAGGDN
-325 VTITQDGSEIT
+325 VTVAQDGTAIT
-336 VAAVDTT
+336 VSAADTK
-343 LASVAVDA
+343 LDSVAVDS
-351 QATGYKVTVKDTAIT
+351 QATGFKVTVKDTSSDV
-366 NGVTTTFDPKIK
+366 GVTNTFDPKVK
-378 LDGGESVSFI
+378 LEGGESVSFV
-388 NGVATIPTKVIDDK
+388 NGVATISTKVIDDK

-450 AAADVKTGDLIVAT
+450 AAANVKTGDLIVAT
-464 GTEVGGV
+464 GNEVGGV

-489 TYSFARVNDSG
+489 TYSFSRVEDEG
-500 KIGIKLAPDGMAANV
+500 KVGIKLAPDGMAANV
-515 AGQMTVE
+515 VGQLTLE
-522 AGDNIAI
+522 AGDNITVAV
-529 AANNGSTDGKY
+529 NNAETDGKY
-540 QNVKISHGA
+540 QNIKVSHA
-549 AGTAVAAPT
+549 APGTAVAAPT
-558 ATKTTQQVDNNLVI
+558 ASKVSQKTDEAVVVTAHEVA
-572 TTHQVS
+572 
-578 YDKYGHITGVTA
+578 YDKYGHVTGVTA
-590 KEYTLKDTDTH
+590 KEYTLKDTHNDIDTF
-601 NNINTFSVAAS
+601 TVAAS
-612 DNGQGVVHSVKT
+612 ENGQGVVHSVKT
-624 NDDTNARTAQ
+624 KDATNAKTAQ
-634 VNYIAATGNQN
+634 VNYVAATGNQN
-645 LSINTTTTA
+645 ISIKTTTA
-654 DGVATVTFDLV
+654 AEGVATVTFDLV

>member
-8 RGSQAGLN
+8 RGSQANLN
-16 TLMADKTGI
+16 TLMTGKTGI

-55 TTVAAI
+55 ITVAAI
-61 ANLPS
+61 ADLPS
-66 GTNLSNEV
+66 GADLSNEI

-107 VSTAVAVASNAATAT
+107 VNTAVVVAENAATAT
-122 TTLKFLRDGR
+122 TTLKFSRDGKD
-132 ELDATENKSTALK
+132 LDAAENKSATLK

-175 TGGVAIDL
+175 AGGVAIDL

-188 ADSTRKSKIGSVNLK
+188 ADTTRKGKIGSVNLK
-203 SGNAISLVRDT
+203 AGNAIKLVRDT

-220 NATTQVASIE
+220 NATTEVGTIE
-230 KNEFSVSQTGQ
+230 SNTFTVSQTGQ
-241 TATITS
+241 VATIENAIKDSLATDP
-247 EVKDTLSTNGETDS
+247 VKDS

-267 GNDISLSTDTN
+267 GNDISLSTDTET
-278 NKTVKIKSSHFS
+278 KTVKIKGSHFS
-290 LSGENQATDNTAKI
+290 LSGETKETDNTAKI
-304 TLKSDLANS
+304 TLKSDLTGSA
-313 TSSNFTIAGGDN
+313 SSDFSIAGGDN
-325 VTITQDGSEIT
+325 VAVTQNGSAISI
-336 VAAVDTT
+336 AAIDTT
-343 LASVAVDA
+343 LNSVAIDA
-351 QATGYKVTVKDTAIT
+351 QATGYKVTVKDTS
-366 NGVTTTFDPKIK
+366 NDVGVTNTFDPKIQ
-378 LDGGESVSFI
+378 LAGGESVSFV
-388 NGVATIPTKVIDDK
+388 NGIATIPTKVIDDK

-425 AQEIG
+425 TQEIG

-450 AAADVKTGDLIVAT
+450 AAANVKTGDLIVAT
-464 GTEVGGV
+464 GIEVGGV

-489 TYSFARVNDSG
+489 TYSFARVEDAG

-515 AGQMTVE
+515 VGQMTVE

-529 AANNGSTDGKY
+529 AANNTDEDGKY

-558 ATKTTQQVDNNLVI
+558 ATKVSQKVDEALVI
-572 TTHQVS
+572 TAHEVA

-601 NNINTFSVAAS
+601 NDIDAFGVAAS
-612 DNGQGVVHSVKT
+612 ENGQGVVHSVKT
-624 NDDTNARTAQ
+624 KDNTNAMTAQ
-634 VNYIAATGNQN
+634 VNYVAATDNQN
-645 LSINTTTTA
+645 ISIKTTSA
-654 DGVATVTFDLV
+654 AGVATVTFDLV

>member
-8 RGSQAGLN
+8 RGSQSGLN
-16 TLMADKTGI
+16 TLMAGKTGI

-66 GTNLSNEV
+66 GADLSNEI

-86 CVYNGSQWVQ
+86 CVYNGQQWVQ

-107 VSTAVAVASNAATAT
+107 VSTAVAVADNAATAT
-122 TTLKFLRDGR
+122 TTLAFVRDGKD
-132 ELDATENKSTALK
+132 LDAANNKSAALK

-157 ADGIK
+157 TDGIK

-188 ADSTRKSKIGSVNLK
+188 ADTTRKGKIGSVNLK
-203 SGNAISLVRDT
+203 AGNAISLVRGA

-220 NATTQVASIE
+220 NATTEVGSVE
-230 KNEFSVSQTGQ
+230 STTFTVSQEGQ
-241 TATITS
+241 TATIES
-247 EVKDTLSTNGETDS
+247 AVKDSLQTDPVKDS
-261 FKLAAD
+261 FKIAAD
-267 GNDISLSTDTN
+267 GNDINISTDTAA
-278 NKTVKIKSSHFS
+278 KTVKIKGSHFS
-290 LSGENQATDNTAKI
+290 LNGETAATGNTAKI

-313 TSSNFTIAGGDN
+313 ASSELSIAGGDN
-325 VTITQDGSEIT
+325 VTVAQDGTAIT
-336 VAAVDTT
+336 VSAVDTK
-343 LASVAVDA
+343 LDSVAVDN
-351 QATGYKVTVKDTAIT
+351 QATGFKVTVKDTA
-366 NGVTTTFDPKIK
+366 NDVGVTNTFDPKVK
-378 LDGGESVSFI
+378 LEGGESVSFV

-450 AAADVKTGDLIVAT
+450 AAANVKTGDLIVAT
-464 GTEVGGV
+464 GNEVGGV

-489 TYSFARVNDSG
+489 TYSFSRVEDEG
-500 KIGIKLAPDGMAANV
+500 KVGIKLAPDGMAANV
-515 AGQMTVE
+515 VGQLTLE
-522 AGDNIAI
+522 AGDNIAV
-529 AANNGSTDGKY
+529 AVNNTETDGKY
-540 QNVKISHGA
+540 QNIKVSHAAPGA
-549 AGTAVAAPT
+549 AVAAPT
-558 ATKTTQQVDNNLVI
+558 ASKVSQKTDEAVVVTAHEVA
-572 TTHQVS
+572 
-578 YDKYGHITGVTA
+578 YDKNGHVTGVTA
-590 KEYTLKDTDTH
+590 KEYTLKDTHNDIDTF
-601 NNINTFSVAAS
+601 TVTAS
-612 DNGQGVVHSVKT
+612 ENGQGVVHSVKT
-624 NDDTNARTAQ
+624 KDATNAKTAQ
-634 VNYIAATGNQN
+634 VNYVAATGNQN
-645 LSINTTTTA
+645 ISIKTTTA
-654 DGVATVTFDLV
+654 AEGVATVTFDLV

>member
-16 TLMADKTGI
+16 TLMTNKTGI

-55 TTVAAI
+55 ITVEAI
-61 ANLPS
+61 ANLPKGAS
-66 GTNLSNEV
+66 LSNEI

-86 CVYNGSQWVQ
+86 CVYNGQQWVQ

-107 VSTAVAVASNAATAT
+107 VSTAVAVAENAATAT
-122 TTLKFLRDGR
+122 TTLKFSRDGKD
-132 ELDATENKSTALK
+132 LDATENKSATLK

-175 TGGVAIDL
+175 AGGVAIDL

-188 ADSTRKSKIGSVNLK
+188 ADTTRKGKIGSVNLK
-203 SGNAISLVRDT
+203 AGNAIKLERGT
-214 NGDITV
+214 NGDITI
-220 NATTQVASIE
+220 NATTEVGTIE
-230 KNEFSVSQTGQ
+230 SNTFTVSQTGQ
-241 TATITS
+241 VATI
-247 EVKDTLSTNGETDS
+247 ENAVKDSLSTDPVKDS

-267 GNDISLSTDTN
+267 GNDISLSTDAAA
-278 NKTVKIKSSHFS
+278 KTVKIKGSHFS
-290 LSGENQATDNTAKI
+290 LSGETKETDNTAKI
-304 TLKSDLANS
+304 TLKSDLTGSA
-313 TSSNFTIAGGDN
+313 SSDFSITGGDN
-325 VTITQDGSEIT
+325 VNVTQNGSAISI
-336 VAAVDTT
+336 AAVDTI
-343 LASVAVDA
+343 LNSVAIDA
-351 QATGYKVTVKDTAIT
+351 QATGYKVTVKDTS
-366 NGVTTTFDPKIK
+366 NNVGVTNTFDPKIQ
-378 LDGGESVSFI
+378 LAGGESVSFV
-388 NGVATIPTKVIDDK
+388 NGIATIPTKVIDDK

-419 TAVPTG
+419 TSVPTG

-450 AAADVKTGDLIVAT
+450 AAANVKTGDLIVAT
-464 GTEVGGV
+464 GNEVGGV

-489 TYSFARVNDSG
+489 TYSFARVEDAG

-515 AGQMTVE
+515 VGQMTVE

-529 AANNGSTDGKY
+529 AANNADEDGKY

-558 ATKTTQQVDNNLVI
+558 ATKVSQNVGEALVI
-572 TTHQVS
+572 TAHEVA

-601 NNINTFSVAAS
+601 NNINAFGVAAS
-612 DNGQGVVHSVKT
+612 ENGQGVVHSVKT
-624 NDDTNARTAQ
+624 EDDTVARTAQ
-634 VNYIAATGNQN
+634 VNYVAATGNQN
-645 LSINTTTTA
+645 ISINTTSSA
-654 DGVATVTFDLV
+654 GVATVTFDLV

>member
-16 TLMADKTGI
+16 TLMTNKTGI

-55 TTVAAI
+55 ITVAAI
-61 ANLPS
+61 ANLPK
-66 GTNLSNEV
+66 GADLSNEI

-79 ATAENIL
+79 ATTENIL
-86 CVYNGSQWVQ
+86 CVYNGQQWVQ
-96 INPDTDTQVSS
+96 INPDTDTQISS
-107 VSTAVAVASNAATAT
+107 VSTAVAVAENAATAT
-122 TTLKFLRDGR
+122 TTLKFSRDGKN
-132 ELDATENKSTALK
+132 LDDTENKSATLK

-175 TGGVAIDL
+175 TNGVAIDL

-188 ADSTRKSKIGSVNLK
+188 ADTTRKGKIGSVNLK
-203 SGNAISLVRDT
+203 AGNAIKLERGT
-214 NGDITV
+214 NGDITID
-220 NATTQVASIE
+220 ATTEVATIKS
-230 KNEFSVSQTGQ
+230 NTFTVSQTGQ
-241 TATITS
+241 VATIENAVQDSLATDP
-247 EVKDTLSTNGETDS
+247 VKDS

-267 GNDISLSTDTN
+267 GNDISLSTDTET
-278 NKTVKIKSSHFS
+278 KTVKIKGSHFS
-290 LSGENQATDNTAKI
+290 LNGETTATDNTAKI
-304 TLKSDLANS
+304 TLRSDLAGS
-313 TSSNFTIAGGDN
+313 ASSDFSIAGGDN
-325 VTITQDGSEIT
+325 VNVTQNGSAISI
-336 VAAVDTT
+336 AAIDTT
-343 LASVAVDA
+343 LKSVAVDA
-351 QATGYKVTVKDTAIT
+351 QAAGYKVTVKDTA
-366 NGVTTTFDPKIK
+366 NDVGVTNTFDPKIQ
-378 LDGGESVSFI
+378 LAGGESVSFV
-388 NGVATIPTKVIDDK
+388 NGIATIPTKVIDDK

-419 TAVPTG
+419 TSVPTG

-450 AAADVKTGDLIVAT
+450 TAANVKTGDLIVAT
-464 GTEVGGV
+464 GNEVGGV

-489 TYSFARVNDSG
+489 TYSFARVEDAG
-500 KIGIKLAPDGMAANV
+500 KVGIKLAPDGMAANV
-515 AGQMTVE
+515 VGQMTVE

-529 AANNGSTDGKY
+529 AANNANEDGKY

-558 ATKTTQQVDNNLVI
+558 ATKVSQKVDEALVI
-572 TTHQVS
+572 TAHEVA
-578 YDKYGHITGVTA
+578 YDKYGHITSVTA

-601 NNINTFSVAAS
+601 NNINAFSVAAS
-612 DNGQGVVHSVKT
+612 ENGQGVVHSVKT
-624 NDDTNARTAQ
+624 EDDTVARTAQ
-634 VNYIAATGNQN
+634 VNYVAATGNQN
-645 LSINTTTTA
+645 ISINTTSSA
-654 DGVATVTFDLV
+654 GVATVTFDLV

>member
-8 RGSQAGLN
+8 RGSQANLN
-16 TLMADKTGI
+16 TLMTGKTGI

-55 TTVAAI
+55 ITVAAI
-61 ANLPS
+61 ADLPS
-66 GTNLSNEV
+66 GADLSNEI

-107 VSTAVAVASNAATAT
+107 VNTAVVVAENAATAT
-122 TTLKFLRDGR
+122 TTLKFSRDGKD
-132 ELDATENKSTALK
+132 LDAAENKSATLK

-175 TGGVAIDL
+175 AGGVAIDL

-188 ADSTRKSKIGSVNLK
+188 ADTTRKGKIGSVNLK
-203 SGNAISLVRDT
+203 AGNAIKLVRDT

-220 NATTQVASIE
+220 NATTEVGSVE
-230 KNEFSVSQTGQ
+230 STTFTVSQTGQ
-241 TATITS
+241 VATIES
-247 EVKDTLSTNGETDS
+247 AVKDSLSTDPVKDS

-267 GNDISLSTDTN
+267 GNDISLSTDTET
-278 NKTVKIKSSHFS
+278 KTVKIKGSHFS
-290 LSGENQATDNTAKI
+290 LSGETKETDNTAKI
-304 TLKSDLANS
+304 TLKSDLTGSA
-313 TSSNFTIAGGDN
+313 SSDFSIAGGDN
-325 VTITQDGSEIT
+325 VTVTQNGSAISITAI
-336 VAAVDTT
+336 DTT
-343 LASVAVDA
+343 LDSVAVDA
-351 QATGYKVTVKDTAIT
+351 QAAGYKVTVKDTT
-366 NGVTTTFDPKIK
+366 TTDGVTTTFDPKIQ
-378 LDGGESVSFI
+378 LAGGESVSFV
-388 NGVATIPTKVIDDK
+388 NGIATIPTKIIDDK

-425 AQEIG
+425 TQEIG

-450 AAADVKTGDLIVAT
+450 AAANVKTGDLIVAT
-464 GTEVGGV
+464 GIEVGGV
-471 ITSGL
+471 ITSNL

-489 TYSFARVNDSG
+489 TYSFARVEDGG
-500 KIGIKLAPDGMAANV
+500 KVGIKLAPDGMAANV
-515 AGQMTVE
+515 VGQMTVE

-529 AANNGSTDGKY
+529 AANNADEDGKY

-549 AGTAVAAPT
+549 VGTAVAAPT
-558 ATKTTQQVDNNLVI
+558 ATKVSQKVDEALVI
-572 TTHQVS
+572 TAHEVA

-601 NNINTFSVAAS
+601 NDIDTFAVAAS
-612 DNGQGVVHSVKT
+612 ENGQGVVHSVKT
-624 NDDTNARTAQ
+624 KDNTNAMTAQ
-634 VNYIAATGNQN
+634 VNYIAATDNQN
-645 LSINTTTTA
+645 ISIKTTSA
-654 DGVATVTFDLV
+654 AGVATVTFDLV

>member
-8 RGSQAGLN
+8 RGSQSGLN
-16 TLMADKTGI
+16 TLMAGKTGI

-61 ANLPS
+61 AELPT
-66 GTNLSNEV
+66 GADLSNEI

-86 CVYNGSQWVQ
+86 CVYNGQQWVQ
-96 INPDTDTQVSS
+96 INPDTDTQISS
-107 VSTAVAVASNAATAT
+107 VSTAVAVADNAATAT
-122 TTLKFLRDGR
+122 TTLAFVRDGKD
-132 ELDATENKSTALK
+132 LDATNNKSAALK

-157 ADGIK
+157 TDGIK

-188 ADSTRKSKIGSVNLK
+188 ADTTRKGKIGSVNLK
-203 SGNAISLVRDT
+203 AGNAISLVRGT

-220 NATTQVASIE
+220 NATTEVGSVE
-230 KNEFSVSQTGQ
+230 STTFTVSQEGQ
-241 TATITS
+241 TATIES
-247 EVKDTLSTNGETDS
+247 AVKDSLQTDPVKDS
-261 FKLAAD
+261 FKIAAD
-267 GNDISLSTDTN
+267 GNDINISTDTAA
-278 NKTVKIKSSHFS
+278 KTVKIKGSHFS
-290 LSGENQATDNTAKI
+290 LNGETAATENTAKI

-313 TSSNFTIAGGDN
+313 ASSELSIAGGDN
-325 VTITQDGSEIT
+325 VTVAQDGTAIT
-336 VAAVDTT
+336 VSAVDTK
-343 LASVAVDA
+343 LDSVAVDN
-351 QATGYKVTVKDTAIT
+351 QATGFKVTVKDTSSDV
-366 NGVTTTFDPKIK
+366 GVTNTFDPKVK
-378 LDGGESVSFI
+378 LEGGESVSFV
-388 NGVATIPTKVIDDK
+388 NGVATISTKVIDDK

-450 AAADVKTGDLIVAT
+450 AAANVKTGDLIVAT
-464 GTEVGGV
+464 GNEVGGV

-489 TYSFARVNDSG
+489 TYSFSRVEDEG
-500 KIGIKLAPDGMAANV
+500 KVGIKLAPDGMAANV
-515 AGQMTVE
+515 VGQLTLE
-522 AGDNIAI
+522 AGDNITVAV
-529 AANNGSTDGKY
+529 NNAETDGKY
-540 QNVKISHGA
+540 QNIKVSHA
-549 AGTAVAAPT
+549 APGTAVAAPT
-558 ATKTTQQVDNNLVI
+558 ATKVSQKVDEALVI
-572 TTHQVS
+572 TAHEVA

-601 NNINTFSVAAS
+601 NDITAFGVAAS
-612 DNGQGVVHSVKT
+612 ENGHGVIHSVKT
-624 NDDTNARTAQ
+624 QDSPNAMTAQ
-634 VNYIAATGNQN
+634 VNYVAATGNQN
-645 LSINTTTTA
+645 ISINTTSSA
-654 DGVATVTFDLV
+654 GVATVTFDLV

>member
-8 RGSQAGLN
+8 RGSQANLN
-16 TLMADKTGI
+16 TLMTGKTGI

-55 TTVAAI
+55 ITVAAI

-66 GTNLSNEV
+66 GADLSNEI

-107 VSTAVAVASNAATAT
+107 VNTAVVVAENAATAT
-122 TTLKFLRDGR
+122 TTLKFSRDGKD
-132 ELDATENKSTALK
+132 LDAAENKSATLK

-175 TGGVAIDL
+175 AGGVAIDL

-188 ADSTRKSKIGSVNLK
+188 ADTTRKGKIGSVNLK
-203 SGNAISLVRDT
+203 AGNAIKLVRDT

-220 NATTQVASIE
+220 NATTEVGSVE
-230 KNEFSVSQTGQ
+230 STTFTVSQTGQ
-241 TATITS
+241 VATIES
-247 EVKDTLSTNGETDS
+247 AVKDSLSTDPVKDS

-267 GNDISLSTDTN
+267 GNDISLSTDTET
-278 NKTVKIKSSHFS
+278 KTVKIKGSHFS
-290 LSGENQATDNTAKI
+290 LSGETKETDNTAKI
-304 TLKSDLANS
+304 TLKSDLTGSA
-313 TSSNFTIAGGDN
+313 SSDFSIAGGDN
-325 VTITQDGSEIT
+325 VTVTQNGSAISITAI
-336 VAAVDTT
+336 DTT
-343 LASVAVDA
+343 LDSVAVDA
-351 QATGYKVTVKDTAIT
+351 QAAGYKVTVKDTT
-366 NGVTTTFDPKIK
+366 TTDGVTTTFDPKIQ
-378 LDGGESVSFI
+378 LAGGESVSFV
-388 NGVATIPTKVIDDK
+388 NGIATIPTKVIDDK

-412 MVFKGVA
+412 MVFKGAA

-425 AQEIG
+425 TQEIG

-450 AAADVKTGDLIVAT
+450 AAANVKTGDLIVAT
-464 GTEVGGV
+464 GIEVGGV
-471 ITSGL
+471 ITSNL

-489 TYSFARVNDSG
+489 TYSFARVEDGG
-500 KIGIKLAPDGMAANV
+500 KVGIKLAPDGMAANV
-515 AGQMTVE
+515 VGQMTVE

-529 AANNGSTDGKY
+529 AANNADEDGKY

-549 AGTAVAAPT
+549 VGTAVAAPT
-558 ATKTTQQVDNNLVI
+558 ATKVSQKVDEALVI
-572 TTHQVS
+572 TAHEVA

-601 NNINTFSVAAS
+601 NDIDTFAVAAS
-612 DNGQGVVHSVKT
+612 ENGQGVVHSVKT
-624 NDDTNARTAQ
+624 KDNTNAMTAQ
-634 VNYIAATGNQN
+634 VNYVAATDNQN
-645 LSINTTTTA
+645 ISIKTTSA
-654 DGVATVTFDLV
+654 AGVATVTFDLV

>member
-8 RGSQAGLN
+8 RGSQANLN
-16 TLMADKTGI
+16 TLMTGKTGI

-55 TTVAAI
+55 ITVAAI
-61 ANLPS
+61 ADLPS
-66 GTNLSNEV
+66 GADLSNEI

-107 VSTAVAVASNAATAT
+107 VNTAVVVAENAATAT
-122 TTLKFLRDGR
+122 TTLKFSRDGKD
-132 ELDATENKSTALK
+132 LDAAENKSATLK

-175 TGGVAIDL
+175 AGGVAIDL

-188 ADSTRKSKIGSVNLK
+188 ADTTRKGKIGSVNLK
-203 SGNAISLVRDT
+203 AGNAIKLVRDT

-220 NATTQVASIE
+220 NATTEVGSVE
-230 KNEFSVSQTGQ
+230 STTFTVSQTGQ
-241 TATITS
+241 VATIES
-247 EVKDTLSTNGETDS
+247 AVKDSLSTDPVKDS

-267 GNDISLSTDTN
+267 GNDISLSTDTET
-278 NKTVKIKSSHFS
+278 KTVKIKGSHFS
-290 LSGENQATDNTAKI
+290 LSGETKETDNTAKI
-304 TLKSDLANS
+304 TLKSDLTGSA
-313 TSSNFTIAGGDN
+313 SSDFSIAGGDN
-325 VTITQDGSEIT
+325 VTVTQNGSAISITAI
-336 VAAVDTT
+336 DTT
-343 LASVAVDA
+343 LDSVAVDA
-351 QATGYKVTVKDTAIT
+351 QAAGYKVTVKDTT
-366 NGVTTTFDPKIK
+366 TTDGVTTTFDPKIQ
-378 LDGGESVSFI
+378 LAGGESVSFV
-388 NGVATIPTKVIDDK
+388 NGIATIPTKIIDDK

-425 AQEIG
+425 TQEIG

-450 AAADVKTGDLIVAT
+450 AAANVKTGDLIVAT
-464 GTEVGGV
+464 GIEVGGV
-471 ITSGL
+471 ITSNL

-489 TYSFARVNDSG
+489 TYSFARVEDGG
-500 KIGIKLAPDGMAANV
+500 KVGIKLAPDGMAANV
-515 AGQMTVE
+515 VGQMTVE

-529 AANNGSTDGKY
+529 AANNADEDGKY

-549 AGTAVAAPT
+549 VGTAVAAPT
-558 ATKTTQQVDNNLVI
+558 ATKVSQKVDEALII
-572 TTHQVS
+572 TAHEVA

-601 NNINTFSVAAS
+601 NDIDTFAVAAS
-612 DNGQGVVHSVKT
+612 ENGQGVVHSVKT
-624 NDDTNARTAQ
+624 KDNTNAMTAQ
-634 VNYIAATGNQN
+634 VNYIAATDNQN
-645 LSINTTTTA
+645 ISIKTTSA
-654 DGVATVTFDLV
+654 AGVATVTFDLV

>member
-8 RGSQAGLN
+8 RGSQANLN
-16 TLMADKTGI
+16 TLMTGKTGI

-55 TTVAAI
+55 ITVAAI

-66 GTNLSNEV
+66 GADLSNEI

-107 VSTAVAVASNAATAT
+107 VNTAVVVAENAATAT
-122 TTLKFLRDGR
+122 TTLKFSRDGKDL
-132 ELDATENKSTALK
+132 EATENKSATLK

-175 TGGVAIDL
+175 AGGVAIDL

-188 ADSTRKSKIGSVNLK
+188 ADTTRKGKIGSVNLK
-203 SGNAISLVRDT
+203 AGNAIKLVRDT

-220 NATTQVASIE
+220 NATTEVGTIE
-230 KNEFSVSQTGQ
+230 SNTFTVSQTGQ
-241 TATITS
+241 VATI
-247 EVKDTLSTNGETDS
+247 ENAVKDSLATDPVKDS

-267 GNDISLSTDTN
+267 GNDISLSTDTET
-278 NKTVKIKSSHFS
+278 KTVKIKGSHFS
-290 LSGENQATDNTAKI
+290 LSGETKETDNTAKI
-304 TLKSDLANS
+304 TLKSDLTGSA
-313 TSSNFTIAGGDN
+313 SSDFSIAGGDN
-325 VTITQDGSEIT
+325 VAVTQNGSAISITAI
-336 VAAVDTT
+336 DTT
-343 LASVAVDA
+343 LDSVAVDA
-351 QATGYKVTVKDTAIT
+351 QAAGYKITVKDTT
-366 NGVTTTFDPKIK
+366 TTDGVTTTFDPKIQ
-378 LDGGESVSFI
+378 LAGGESVSFV
-388 NGVATIPTKVIDDK
+388 NGIATIPTKVIDDK

-425 AQEIG
+425 TQEIG

-450 AAADVKTGDLIVAT
+450 AAANVKTGDLIVAT
-464 GTEVGGV
+464 GIEVGGV
-471 ITSGL
+471 ITSNL

-489 TYSFARVNDSG
+489 TYSFARVEDGG
-500 KIGIKLAPDGMAANV
+500 KVGIKLAPDGMAANV
-515 AGQMTVE
+515 VGQMTVE

-529 AANNGSTDGKY
+529 AANNADEDGKY

-549 AGTAVAAPT
+549 VGTAVAAPT
-558 ATKTTQQVDNNLVI
+558 ATKVSQKVDEALVI
-572 TTHQVS
+572 TAHEVA

-601 NNINTFSVAAS
+601 NDIDTFAVAAS
-612 DNGQGVVHSVKT
+612 ENGQGVVHSVKT
-624 NDDTNARTAQ
+624 KDNTNAMTTQ
-634 VNYIAATGNQN
+634 VNYVAATDNQN
-645 LSINTTTTA
+645 ISIKTTSA
-654 DGVATVTFDLV
+654 AGVATVTFDLV

>member
-16 TLMADKTGI
+16 TLMAGKTGI

-55 TTVAAI
+55 TTVKAI
-61 ANLPS
+61 ADLPT
-66 GTNLSNEV
+66 GADLSNEI

-86 CVYNGSQWVQ
+86 CVYNGQQWVQ

-107 VSTAVAVASNAATAT
+107 VSTAVAVAENAATAT
-122 TTLKFLRDGR
+122 TTLKFSRDGKD
-132 ELDATENKSTALK
+132 LDATENKSATLK

-170 GSSAI
+170 DSSAI

-188 ADSTRKSKIGSVNLK
+188 ADTTRKGKIGSVNLK
-203 SGNAISLVRDT
+203 GGNAIKLERGT
-214 NGDITV
+214 NGDITI
-220 NATTQVASIE
+220 NATTEVGSVE
-230 KNEFSVSQTGQ
+230 STTFTVSQEGQ
-241 TATITS
+241 TATIES
-247 EVKDTLSTNGETDS
+247 AVKDSLQTDPVKDS

-267 GNDISLSTDTN
+267 GNDISLSTDTET
-278 NKTVKIKSSHFS
+278 KTVKIKGSHFS
-290 LSGENQATDNTAKI
+290 LSGETKETDNTAKI
-304 TLKSDLANS
+304 TLKSDLTGSA
-313 TSSNFTIAGGDN
+313 SSDFSIAGGDN
-325 VTITQDGSEIT
+325 VTVTQNGSAIN
-336 VAAVDTT
+336 VAAINTT
-343 LASVAVDA
+343 LNSVAVDA
-351 QATGYKVTVKDTAIT
+351 QAAGYKVTVKDTS
-366 NGVTTTFDPKIK
+366 NDVGVTNTFDPKIQ
-378 LDGGESVSFI
+378 LAGGESVSFV
-388 NGVATIPTKVIDDK
+388 NGIATIPTKVIDDK
-402 ITAAK
+402 ITAAR

-412 MVFKGVA
+412 MVFKGAA

-425 AQEIG
+425 TQEIG

-436 GDFTIPAGSVEGSA
+436 GDFTIPAGSVEGNA
-450 AAADVKTGDLIVAT
+450 AAVNVKTGDLIVAT
-464 GTEVGGV
+464 GIEVGGV
-471 ITSGL
+471 ITSSL

-489 TYSFARVNDSG
+489 TYSFARVEDGN
-500 KIGIKLAPDGMAANV
+500 KVGIKLAPDGMAANV
-515 AGQMTVE
+515 VGQMTVE

-529 AANNGSTDGKY
+529 AANNTDEDGKY

-558 ATKTTQQVDNNLVI
+558 ATKVSQKVDEALVI
-572 TTHQVS
+572 TAHEVA
-578 YDKYGHITGVTA
+578 YDKYGHITGITA

-601 NNINTFSVAAS
+601 NDIDAFGVAAS
-612 DNGQGVVHSVKT
+612 ENGQGVVHSVKT
-624 NDDTNARTAQ
+624 KDNTNAMTAQ
-634 VNYIAATGNQN
+634 VNYVVATDNQN
-645 LSINTTTTA
+645 ISIKTTSA
-654 DGVATVTFDLV
+654 AGVATVTFDLV

>member
-8 RGSQAGLN
+8 RGSQANLN
-16 TLMADKTGI
+16 TLMTGKTGI

-55 TTVAAI
+55 ITVAAI
-61 ANLPS
+61 ANLPT
-66 GTNLSNEV
+66 GADLSNEI

-86 CVYNGSQWVQ
+86 CVYNGQQWVQ

-107 VSTAVAVASNAATAT
+107 VSTAVAVAENAATAT
-122 TTLKFLRDGR
+122 TTLKFSRDGKN
-132 ELDATENKSTALK
+132 LDDTENKSATLK

-175 TGGVAIDL
+175 AGGVAIDL
-183 NRDNA
+183 NRDNV
-188 ADSTRKSKIGSVNLK
+188 ADTTRKGKIGSVNLK
-203 SGNAISLVRDT
+203 AGKAIKLERGT
-214 NGDITV
+214 NGDITI
-220 NATTQVASIE
+220 NATTEVGTIE
-230 KNEFSVSQTGQ
+230 SNTFTVSQTGQ
-241 TATITS
+241 VATI
-247 EVKDTLSTNGETDS
+247 ENAVKDSLATDPVKDS

-267 GNDISLSTDTN
+267 GNDISLSTDTET
-278 NKTVKIKSSHFS
+278 KTVKIKGSHFS
-290 LSGENQATDNTAKI
+290 LNGETKETDNTAKI
-304 TLKSDLANS
+304 TLRSDLTGSA
-313 TSSNFTIAGGDN
+313 SSNFSIAGGDN
-325 VTITQDGSEIT
+325 VAVTQNGSAIRI
-336 VAAVDTT
+336 AAVDTT
-343 LASVAVDA
+343 LNGVAVDA
-351 QATGYKVTVKDTAIT
+351 QAAGYKITVKDTS
-366 NGVTTTFDPKIK
+366 NNVGVTNTFDPKIK
-378 LDGGESVSFI
+378 LAGGESVSFV

-412 MVFKGVA
+412 MVFKGAV
-419 TAVPTG
+419 TSVPTG

-450 AAADVKTGDLIVAT
+450 TAADVKTGDLIVAT
-464 GTEVGGV
+464 GNEVGGV

-489 TYSFARVNDSG
+489 TYSFARVEDAG
-500 KIGIKLAPDGMAANV
+500 KIGIKLAPDGMAADV
-515 AGQMTVE
+515 VGQMTVE

-529 AANNGSTDGKY
+529 AANNADEDGKY

-558 ATKTTQQVDNNLVI
+558 ATKVSQKVDEALVI
-572 TTHQVS
+572 TAHEVA

-601 NNINTFSVAAS
+601 NNINAFGVAAS
-612 DNGQGVVHSVKT
+612 ENGQGVVHSVKT
-624 NDDTNARTAQ
+624 EDDTVARTAQ
-634 VNYIAATGNQN
+634 VNYVAATGNQN
-645 LSINTTTTA
+645 ISINTTSSA
-654 DGVATVTFDLV
+654 GVATVTFDLV

>member
-8 RGSQAGLN
+8 RGSQANLN
-16 TLMADKTGI
+16 TLMTGKTGI

-55 TTVAAI
+55 ITVAAI
-61 ANLPS
+61 ADLPS
-66 GTNLSNEV
+66 GADLSNEI

-107 VSTAVAVASNAATAT
+107 VNTAVVVAENAATAT
-122 TTLKFLRDGR
+122 TTLKFSRDGKD
-132 ELDATENKSTALK
+132 LDTTENKSATLK

-175 TGGVAIDL
+175 AGGVAIDL

-188 ADSTRKSKIGSVNLK
+188 ADTTRKGKIGSVNLK
-203 SGNAISLVRDT
+203 AGNAIKLVRDT

-220 NATTQVASIE
+220 NATTEVGSVE
-230 KNEFSVSQTGQ
+230 STTFTVSQTGQ
-241 TATITS
+241 VATIES
-247 EVKDTLSTNGETDS
+247 AVKDSLSTDPVKDS

-267 GNDISLSTDTN
+267 GNDISLSTDTET
-278 NKTVKIKSSHFS
+278 KTVKIKGSHFS
-290 LSGENQATDNTAKI
+290 LSGETKETDNTAKI
-304 TLKSDLANS
+304 TLKSDLTGSA
-313 TSSNFTIAGGDN
+313 SSDFSIAGGDN
-325 VTITQDGSEIT
+325 VTVTQNGSAISITAI
-336 VAAVDTT
+336 DTT
-343 LASVAVDA
+343 LDSVAVDA
-351 QATGYKVTVKDTAIT
+351 QAAGYKVTVKDTT
-366 NGVTTTFDPKIK
+366 TTDGVTTTFDPKIQ
-378 LDGGESVSFI
+378 LADGESVSFV
-388 NGVATIPTKVIDDK
+388 NGIATIPTKVIDDK

-425 AQEIG
+425 TQEIG

-450 AAADVKTGDLIVAT
+450 AAANVKTGDLIVAT
-464 GTEVGGV
+464 GIEVGGV
-471 ITSGL
+471 ITSNL

-489 TYSFARVNDSG
+489 TYSFARVEDGG
-500 KIGIKLAPDGMAANV
+500 KVGIKLAPDGMAANV
-515 AGQMTVE
+515 VGQMTVE

-529 AANNGSTDGKY
+529 AANNADEDGKY

-558 ATKTTQQVDNNLVI
+558 ATKVSQKVDEALVI
-572 TTHQVS
+572 TAHEVA

-601 NNINTFSVAAS
+601 NDIDTFAVAAS
-612 DNGQGVVHSVKT
+612 ENGQGVVHSVKT
-624 NDDTNARTAQ
+624 KDNTNAMTAQ
-634 VNYIAATGNQN
+634 VNYVAATDNQN
-645 LSINTTTTA
+645 ISIKTTSA

>member
-8 RGSQAGLN
+8 RGSQANLN
-16 TLMADKTGI
+16 TLMTGKTGI

-55 TTVAAI
+55 ITVAAI
-61 ANLPS
+61 ADLPS
-66 GTNLSNEV
+66 GADLSNEI

-79 ATAENIL
+79 VTAENIL

-107 VSTAVAVASNAATAT
+107 VNTAVAVAENAATAT
-122 TTLKFLRDGR
+122 TTLKFSRDGKD
-132 ELDATENKSTALK
+132 LDATENKSATLK

-175 TGGVAIDL
+175 AGGVAIDL

-188 ADSTRKSKIGSVNLK
+188 ADTTRKGKIGSVNLK
-203 SGNAISLVRDT
+203 AGNAIKLERGT
-214 NGDITV
+214 NGDITI
-220 NATTQVASIE
+220 NATTEVGTIE
-230 KNEFSVSQTGQ
+230 STTFTVSQEGQ
-241 TATITS
+241 TATIES
-247 EVKDTLSTNGETDS
+247 AVKDSLSTDPVKDS
-261 FKLAAD
+261 FKIAAD
-267 GNDISLSTDTN
+267 GNDINISTDATA
-278 NKTVKIKSSHFS
+278 KTVKIKGSHFS
-290 LSGENQATDNTAKI
+290 LNGETKETDNTAKI
-304 TLKSDLANS
+304 TLRSDLTGS
-313 TSSNFTIAGGDN
+313 TSSDFSIAGGDN
-325 VTITQDGSEIT
+325 VTVTQNGSAISI
-336 VAAVDTT
+336 AAVDTT
-343 LASVAVDA
+343 LNSVAVDA
-351 QATGYKVTVKDTAIT
+351 QATGYKVTVKDTS
-366 NGVTTTFDPKIK
+366 NDVGVTNTFDPKIK
-378 LDGGESVSFI
+378 LAGGESVSFV
-388 NGVATIPTKVIDDK
+388 NGIATIPTKVIDDK

-425 AQEIG
+425 TQEIG

-450 AAADVKTGDLIVAT
+450 TAADVKTGDLIVAT
-464 GTEVGGV
+464 GNEVGGV

-489 TYSFARVNDSG
+489 TYSFARVEDAG

-515 AGQMTVE
+515 VGQMTVE

-529 AANNGSTDGKY
+529 AANNADEDGKY

-558 ATKTTQQVDNNLVI
+558 ATKVSQKVDEALVI
-572 TTHQVS
+572 TAHEVA

-590 KEYTLKDTDTH
+590 KEYTLKDTNTH
-601 NNINTFSVAAS
+601 NDIDTFAVAAS
-612 DNGQGVVHSVKT
+612 ENGQGVVHSVKT
-624 NDDTNARTAQ
+624 KDNTNAMTAQ
-634 VNYIAATGNQN
+634 VNYVAATGNQN
-645 LSINTTTTA
+645 IFINTTSA
-654 DGVATVTFDLV
+654 AGVATVTFDLV

>member
-16 TLMADKTGI
+16 TLMTNKTGI

-55 TTVAAI
+55 TTVEAI
-61 ANLPS
+61 ANLPKGAS
-66 GTNLSNEV
+66 LSNEI

-86 CVYNGSQWVQ
+86 CVYNGQQWVQ

-107 VSTAVAVASNAATAT
+107 VSTAVAVAENAATAT
-122 TTLKFLRDGR
+122 TTLKFSRDGKD
-132 ELDATENKSTALK
+132 LDATENKSATLK

-175 TGGVAIDL
+175 AGGVAIDL

-188 ADSTRKSKIGSVNLK
+188 ADTTRKGKIGSVNLK
-203 SGNAISLVRDT
+203 AGNAIKLERGT
-214 NGDITV
+214 NGDITI
-220 NATTQVASIE
+220 NATTEVGTIE
-230 KNEFSVSQTGQ
+230 SNTFTVSQTGQ
-241 TATITS
+241 VATI
-247 EVKDTLSTNGETDS
+247 ENAVKDSLSTDSVKDS

-267 GNDISLSTDTN
+267 GNDISLSTDAAA
-278 NKTVKIKSSHFS
+278 KTVKIKGSHFS
-290 LSGENQATDNTAKI
+290 LSGETKETDNTAKI
-304 TLKSDLANS
+304 TLKSDLTDSA
-313 TSSNFTIAGGDN
+313 SSNFSIAGGDN
-325 VTITQDGSEIT
+325 VNVTQNGSAISI
-336 VAAVDTT
+336 AAVDTT
-343 LASVAVDA
+343 LNSVAIDA
-351 QATGYKVTVKDTAIT
+351 QAAGYKVTVKDTS
-366 NGVTTTFDPKIK
+366 NNVGVTNTFDPKIQ
-378 LDGGESVSFI
+378 LAGGESVSFV
-388 NGVATIPTKVIDDK
+388 NGIATIPTKVIDDK

-419 TAVPTG
+419 TSVPTG

-450 AAADVKTGDLIVAT
+450 AAANVKIGDLIVAT
-464 GTEVGGV
+464 GNEVGGV

-489 TYSFARVNDSG
+489 TYSFARVEDAG

-515 AGQMTVE
+515 VGQMTVE

-529 AANNGSTDGKY
+529 AANNADEDGKY

-558 ATKTTQQVDNNLVI
+558 ATKVSQKVDEALVI
-572 TTHQVS
+572 TAHEVA

-601 NNINTFSVAAS
+601 NDIDTFSVAAS
-612 DNGQGVVHSVKT
+612 ENGHGVVHSVKT
-624 NDDTNARTAQ
+624 QDNPSAMTAQ
-634 VNYIAATGNQN
+634 VNYVAATGNQN
-645 LSINTTTTA
+645 ISINTTSSA
-654 DGVATVTFDLV
+654 GVATVTFDLV

>member
-8 RGSQAGLN
+8 RGSQANLN
-16 TLMADKTGI
+16 TLMTGKTGI

-55 TTVAAI
+55 ITVAAI
-61 ANLPS
+61 ADLPS
-66 GTNLSNEV
+66 GADLSNEI

-107 VSTAVAVASNAATAT
+107 VNTAVVVAENAATAT
-122 TTLKFLRDGR
+122 TTLKFSRDGKD
-132 ELDATENKSTALK
+132 LDAAENKSATLK

-175 TGGVAIDL
+175 AGGVAIDL

-188 ADSTRKSKIGSVNLK
+188 ADTTRKGKIGSVNLK
-203 SGNAISLVRDT
+203 AGNAIKLVRDT

-220 NATTQVASIE
+220 NATTEVGSVE
-230 KNEFSVSQTGQ
+230 STTFTVSQTGQ
-241 TATITS
+241 VATIES
-247 EVKDTLSTNGETDS
+247 AVKDSLSTDPVKDS

-267 GNDISLSTDTN
+267 GNDISLSTDTET
-278 NKTVKIKSSHFS
+278 KTVKIKGSHFS
-290 LSGENQATDNTAKI
+290 LSGETKETDNTAKI
-304 TLKSDLANS
+304 TLKSDLTGSA
-313 TSSNFTIAGGDN
+313 SSDFSIAGGDN
-325 VTITQDGSEIT
+325 VTVTQNGSAISITAI
-336 VAAVDTT
+336 DTT
-343 LASVAVDA
+343 LDSVAVDA
-351 QATGYKVTVKDTAIT
+351 QAAGYKVTVKDTT
-366 NGVTTTFDPKIK
+366 TTDGVTTTFDPKIQ
-378 LDGGESVSFI
+378 LAGGESVSFV
-388 NGVATIPTKVIDDK
+388 NGIATIPTKIIDDK

-425 AQEIG
+425 TQEIG

-450 AAADVKTGDLIVAT
+450 AAANVKTGDLIVAT
-464 GTEVGGV
+464 GIEVGGV
-471 ITSGL
+471 ITSNL

-489 TYSFARVNDSG
+489 TYSFARVEDGG
-500 KIGIKLAPDGMAANV
+500 KVGIKLAPDGMAANV
-515 AGQMTVE
+515 VGQMTVE

-529 AANNGSTDGKY
+529 AANNADEDGKY

-549 AGTAVAAPT
+549 VGTAVAAPT
-558 ATKTTQQVDNNLVI
+558 ATKVSQKVDEALVI
-572 TTHQVS
+572 TAHEVA

-601 NNINTFSVAAS
+601 NDIDTFAVAAS
-612 DNGQGVVHSVKT
+612 ENGQGVVHSVKT
-624 NDDTNARTAQ
+624 KDNTNAMTAQ
-634 VNYIAATGNQN
+634 VNYVAATDNQN
-645 LSINTTTTA
+645 ISIKTTSA
-654 DGVATVTFDLV
+654 AGVATVTFDLV

>member
-16 TLMADKTGI
+16 TLMTNKTGI

-55 TTVAAI
+55 TTVEAI
-61 ANLPS
+61 ANLPKGAS
-66 GTNLSNEV
+66 LSNEI

-86 CVYNGSQWVQ
+86 CVYNGQQWVQ

-107 VSTAVAVASNAATAT
+107 VSTAVAVAENAATAT
-122 TTLKFLRDGR
+122 TTLKFSRDGKD
-132 ELDATENKSTALK
+132 LDATENKSATLK

-175 TGGVAIDL
+175 AGGVAIDL

-188 ADSTRKSKIGSVNLK
+188 ADTTRKGKIGSVNLK
-203 SGNAISLVRDT
+203 AGNAIKLERGT
-214 NGDITV
+214 NGDITI
-220 NATTQVASIE
+220 NATTEVGTIE
-230 KNEFSVSQTGQ
+230 SNTFTVSQTGQ
-241 TATITS
+241 VATI
-247 EVKDTLSTNGETDS
+247 ENAVKDSLSTDPVKDS
-261 FKLAAD
+261 FKIAAD
-267 GNDISLSTDTN
+267 GNDINISTDAAA
-278 NKTVKIKSSHFS
+278 KTVKIKGSHFS
-290 LSGENQATDNTAKI
+290 LSGETKETDNTAKI
-304 TLKSDLANS
+304 TLKSDLTGSA
-313 TSSNFTIAGGDN
+313 SSNFSIAGGDN
-325 VTITQDGSEIT
+325 VTVTQNGSAISI
-336 VAAVDTT
+336 AAVDTT
-343 LASVAVDA
+343 LNSVAVDA
-351 QATGYKVTVKDTAIT
+351 QATGYKVTVKDTS
-366 NGVTTTFDPKIK
+366 NNVGVTNTFDPKIQ
-378 LDGGESVSFI
+378 LAGGESVSFV
-388 NGVATIPTKVIDDK
+388 NGIATIPTKVIDDK

-412 MVFKGVA
+412 MVFKGAV
-419 TAVPTG
+419 TSVPTG

-450 AAADVKTGDLIVAT
+450 AAANVKTGDLIVAT
-464 GTEVGGV
+464 GNEVGGV

-489 TYSFARVNDSG
+489 TYSFARVEDAG

-515 AGQMTVE
+515 VGQMTVE

-529 AANNGSTDGKY
+529 AANNADEDGKY

-558 ATKTTQQVDNNLVI
+558 ATKVSQKVDEALVI
-572 TTHQVS
+572 TAHEVA

-601 NNINTFSVAAS
+601 NNINAFGVAAS
-612 DNGQGVVHSVKT
+612 ENGQGVVHSVKT
-624 NDDTNARTAQ
+624 EDDTVARTAQ
-634 VNYIAATGNQN
+634 VNYVAATGNQN
-645 LSINTTTTA
+645 ISINTTSSA
-654 DGVATVTFDLV
+654 GVATVTFDLV

>member
-8 RGSQAGLN
+8 RGSQANLN
-16 TLMADKTGI
+16 TLMTGKTGI

-55 TTVAAI
+55 ITVAAI
-61 ANLPS
+61 ADLPS
-66 GTNLSNEV
+66 GADLSNEI

-107 VSTAVAVASNAATAT
+107 VNTAVVVAENAATAT
-122 TTLKFLRDGR
+122 TTLKFSRDGKD
-132 ELDATENKSTALK
+132 LDAAENKSATLK

-175 TGGVAIDL
+175 AGGVAIDL

-188 ADSTRKSKIGSVNLK
+188 ADTTRKGKIGSVNLK
-203 SGNAISLVRDT
+203 AGNAIKLVRDT

-220 NATTQVASIE
+220 NATTEVGSVE
-230 KNEFSVSQTGQ
+230 STTFTVSQTGQ
-241 TATITS
+241 VATIES
-247 EVKDTLSTNGETDS
+247 AVKDSLSTDPVKDS

-267 GNDISLSTDTN
+267 GNDISLSTDTET
-278 NKTVKIKSSHFS
+278 KTVKIKGSHFS
-290 LSGENQATDNTAKI
+290 LSGETKETDNTAKI
-304 TLKSDLANS
+304 TLKSDLTGSA
-313 TSSNFTIAGGDN
+313 SSDFSIAGGDN
-325 VTITQDGSEIT
+325 VTVTQNGSAISITAI
-336 VAAVDTT
+336 DTT
-343 LASVAVDA
+343 LDSVAVDA
-351 QATGYKVTVKDTAIT
+351 QAAGYKVTVKDTT
-366 NGVTTTFDPKIK
+366 TTDGVTTTFDPKIQ
-378 LDGGESVSFI
+378 LAGGESVSFV
-388 NGVATIPTKVIDDK
+388 NGIATIPTKIIDDK

-425 AQEIG
+425 TQEIG

-436 GDFTIPAGSVEGSA
+436 GDFTILAGSVEGSA
-450 AAADVKTGDLIVAT
+450 AAANVKTGDLIVAT
-464 GTEVGGV
+464 GIEVGGV
-471 ITSGL
+471 ITSNL

-489 TYSFARVNDSG
+489 TYSFARVEDGG
-500 KIGIKLAPDGMAANV
+500 KVGIKLAPDGMAANV
-515 AGQMTVE
+515 VGQMTVE

-529 AANNGSTDGKY
+529 AANNADEDGKY

-549 AGTAVAAPT
+549 VGTAVAAPT
-558 ATKTTQQVDNNLVI
+558 ATKVSQKVDEALVI
-572 TTHQVS
+572 TAHEVA
-578 YDKYGHITGVTA
+578 YDKYGHITGITA

-601 NNINTFSVAAS
+601 NDIDTFAVAAS
-612 DNGQGVVHSVKT
+612 ENGQGVVHSVKT
-624 NDDTNARTAQ
+624 KDNTNAMTAQ
-634 VNYIAATGNQN
+634 VNYVAATDNQN
-645 LSINTTTTA
+645 ISIKTTSA
-654 DGVATVTFDLV
+654 AGVATVTFDLV

>member
-16 TLMADKTGI
+16 TLMTNKTGI

-55 TTVAAI
+55 ITVAAI
-61 ANLPS
+61 ANLPKGS
-66 GTNLSNEV
+66 DLSNEI

-86 CVYNGSQWVQ
+86 CVYNGQQWVQ

-107 VSTAVAVASNAATAT
+107 VSTAVAVAENAATAT
-122 TTLKFLRDGR
+122 TTLKFSRDGKD
-132 ELDATENKSTALK
+132 LDAINNKSATLK

-175 TGGVAIDL
+175 AGGVAIDL

-188 ADSTRKSKIGSVNLK
+188 ADTTRKGKIGSVNLK
-203 SGNAISLVRDT
+203 AGNAIKLERGT
-214 NGDITV
+214 NGDITI
-220 NATTQVASIE
+220 NATTEVGTIE
-230 KNEFSVSQTGQ
+230 SNTFTVSQTGQ
-241 TATITS
+241 VATI
-247 EVKDTLSTNGETDS
+247 ENAVKDSLSTNPVKDS

-267 GNDISLSTDTN
+267 GNDISLSTDTET
-278 NKTVKIKSSHFS
+278 KTVKIKGSHFS
-290 LSGENQATDNTAKI
+290 LSGETKETDNTAKI
-304 TLKSDLANS
+304 TLKSDLTGSA
-313 TSSNFTIAGGDN
+313 SSNFSIAGGDN
-325 VTITQDGSEIT
+325 VAVTQNGSAISI
-336 VAAVDTT
+336 AAVDTT
-343 LASVAVDA
+343 LNGVAVDA
-351 QATGYKVTVKDTAIT
+351 QAAGYKITVKDTS
-366 NGVTTTFDPKIK
+366 NNVGVTNTFDPKIK
-378 LDGGESVSFI
+378 LAGGESVSFV
-388 NGVATIPTKVIDDK
+388 NGIATIPTKVIDDK

-412 MVFKGVA
+412 MVFKGAV
-419 TAVPTG
+419 TSVPTG

-450 AAADVKTGDLIVAT
+450 TAADVKTGDLIVAT
-464 GTEVGGV
+464 GNEVGGV

-489 TYSFARVNDSG
+489 TYSFARVEDAG

-515 AGQMTVE
+515 VGQMTVE

-529 AANNGSTDGKY
+529 AANNADEDGKY

-558 ATKTTQQVDNNLVI
+558 ATKVSQKVNEALVI
-572 TTHQVS
+572 TAHEVA

-601 NNINTFSVAAS
+601 NDIDTFSVAAS
-612 DNGQGVVHSVKT
+612 ENGHGVVHSVKT
-624 NDDTNARTAQ
+624 QDNPSAMTAQ
-634 VNYIAATGNQN
+634 VNYVAATGNQN
-645 LSINTTTTA
+645 ISINTTSSA
-654 DGVATVTFDLV
+654 GVATVTFDLV